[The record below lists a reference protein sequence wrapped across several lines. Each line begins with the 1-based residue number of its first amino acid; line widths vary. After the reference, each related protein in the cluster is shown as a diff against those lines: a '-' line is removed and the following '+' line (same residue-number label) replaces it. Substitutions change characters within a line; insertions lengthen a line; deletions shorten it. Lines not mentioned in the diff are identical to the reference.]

1 MPLNLEILMKNLVRR
16 TSSFTREQ
24 GKKLIKEAY
33 IKDVKGKSIDGVY
46 HIYGRV
52 LNEDKNWDY
61 DTHLK
66 INMKNNEIIG
76 VNCSCETFKENS
88 KQVKNY
94 MCKHISATGDAFYS
108 LAKKK
113 IASKKPMIKVENR
126 LVKENEKNNEQQEKR
141 FLSLDISIKHMVK
154 EGIQFFNCEFRIGV
168 GNSNLILDLKDF
180 LYKNS
185 LKKPLK
191 FNDSFTYNPLKDDF
205 LKEDKRIL
213 QFIGANSDKINGR
226 YLRLRQNSLKDFL
239 KLIDEKKKI
248 NFNFNSINYEVKVRK
263 ENVPVALTLKE
274 GKEGF
279 ILSHHKKFPVILN
292 NTGDVMFFDRNLYL
306 PRKRQLE
313 YYIPIHKL
321 FLKNNTITYKKTLEN
336 LKNLLEELKNISKNI
351 VLDENVKIFKEKLMK
366 TTFYFYENKGEI
378 YCNVKI
384 DYCGYIID
392 LIRDEKDNSFLR
404 DLKSEKYIEFQ
415 LERFKFIK
423 REEDFCFIGDEEAMY
438 DFFSKGLKKIKEHGD
453 VILSKELQEFKVID
467 SSLISS
473 ELSELINFYKLKFDF
488 GDFNIQ
494 ELRESIDA
502 MKNGKRFY
510 KTKKTYLDLEEPGI
524 IHFLNLLED
533 LGLDNISNNEINID
547 KSKVLY
553 IQEKLKDRNLSF
565 IKGGKV
571 LQEIVNKLLNK
582 EFKRKLVPKALNA
595 ELRSYQKE
603 GFKWIN
609 EITDLGFGGVLADD
623 MGLGKTLQI
632 IAFLLSQKKSKSIVV
647 VPTSVIYNWMDEFE
661 KFAPSLR
668 IGLVH
673 GSKTRR
679 DKVLNDFKRSL
690 GIKLDY
696 MDTFEGL
703 DLDEEENINNSKEG
717 KNKSND
723 KNKTKKSSK
732 SYERYDILLTTYGTL
747 KNDEEAYDNL
757 SFDYCIIDEAQ
768 NIKNPSA
775 QATLSVKK
783 IKSRCNIALTGTPI
797 ENNLMEL
804 WSIFDFV
811 MPGYLFTKERFRE
824 RFILDEN
831 NLDELKSLITP
842 FILRRLKE
850 DVLSELP
857 EKLEKKYLVEMKG
870 KQKQIYNSYVKAI
883 KTKLNESKISG
894 KIGNE
899 KINLFA
905 YLTKLREICLDPS
918 IVIPEYNGGSGKLI
932 VVKEIVKDASESG
945 KKILLFSQFTS
956 VLKKIEDD
964 FKREGISH
972 LYLDG
977 GTSAKERVERV
988 KKFNED
994 ESIKVFLISLKAG
1007 GVGLNLTSASVVIHF
1022 DPWWNPAVE
1031 DQATDRAHRFGQENR
1046 VEVIKLVAK
1055 DTIEEKIV
1063 LMQEDKR
1070 ELIQSLMDG
1079 KTMDGKGLKRL
1090 TEEEIAK
1097 LFE

>member
-1 MPLNLEILMKNLVRR
+1 MNLDIFMKNLVRR

-24 GKKLIKEAY
+24 GKKLIREAY
-33 IKDVKGKSIDGVY
+33 VKDVKGKSIDGIY
-46 HIYGRV
+46 HIYGSV
-52 LNEDKNWDY
+52 LNDDKNWDY
-61 DTHLK
+61 NTHIK
-66 INMKNNEIIG
+66 INMQNSDIIG
-76 VNCSCETFKENS
+76 TNCSCETFKENS
-88 KQVKNY
+88 KHIKNY
-94 MCKHISATGDAFYS
+94 VCKHISATNDVFYS

-113 IASKKPMIKVENR
+113 MQKNKLKSNNKPK
-126 LVKENEKNNEQQEKR
+126 LVKEKNEEHKGKEKR
-141 FLSLDISIKHMVK
+141 FLSLDINIKHMVK
-154 EGIQFFNCEFRIGV
+154 EGVTLFNCEFRIGA
-168 GNSNLILDLKDF
+168 GNLNLILDLKDF

-191 FNDSFTYNPLKDDF
+191 FNDGFTYNPLKDEF
-205 LKEDKRIL
+205 LDEDKGVF
-213 QFIGANSDKINGR
+213 QFVASHKDMISGR
-226 YLRLRQNSLKDFL
+226 YLRLKQNNLKDFL

-248 NFNFNSINYEVKVRK
+248 NFNFNSINYEVKVKK

-279 ILSHHKKFPVILN
+279 VLSHHKKFPVLLN
-292 NTGDVMFFDRNLYL
+292 NLGDVMFFDRNLYL

-321 FLKNNTITYKKTLEN
+321 FLKNNTITYKKSLES
-336 LKNLLEELKNISKNI
+336 LRNLLEELKNISKNI
-351 VLDENVKIFKEKLMK
+351 VLDENVRAFKEKLMK
-366 TTFYFYENKGEI
+366 TTFNLYKTEGKI

-404 DLKSEKYIEFQ
+404 GLKSEKYIEFQ

-423 REEDFCFIGDEEAMY
+423 REEDFCFIGNEEGMY
-438 DFFSKGLKKIKEHGD
+438 ELFSKGIKRLRELGEVLLSEELK
-453 VILSKELQEFKVID
+453 EFKVLD

-473 ELSELINFYKLKFDF
+473 ELKELSNFYKLKFDF
-488 GDFNIQ
+488 GDFELR
-494 ELRESIDA
+494 ELRESIEA
-502 MKNGKRFY
+502 MKRGDCFY
-510 KTKKTYLDLEEPGI
+510 RTKKVYLDLEDPGI
-524 IHFLNLLED
+524 VNFLNLLED
-533 LGLDNISNNEINID
+533 LGLENIKDNEVYID

-565 IKGGKV
+565 IKGGNV
-571 LQEIVNKLLNK
+571 LQEIVGKLLNK
-582 EFKRKLVPKALNA
+582 EFKRKLVPKTLNA
-595 ELRSYQKE
+595 ELRPYQKE

-661 KFAPSLR
+661 KFAPSIR

-673 GSKTRR
+673 GSKSKR
-679 DKVLNDFKRSL
+679 DKVLRDFKRGL
-690 GIKLDY
+690 GIKI
-696 MDTFEGL
+696 
-703 DLDEEENINNSKEG
+703 EEENLKE
-717 KNKSND
+717 
-723 KNKTKKSSK
+723 K
-732 SYERYDILLTTYGTL
+732 SYEKYDVLLTTYGTL
-747 KNDEEAYDNL
+747 KNDEKAYENL

-768 NIKNPSA
+768 NIKNPVA
-775 QATLSVKK
+775 QATLSVKN

-811 MPGYLFTKERFRE
+811 MPGYLFTKDRFRE
-824 RFILDEN
+824 RFILDES
-831 NLDELKSLITP
+831 NLSELKSLITP

-870 KQKQIYNSYVKAI
+870 KQKQLYSFYVKAI
-883 KTKLNESKISG
+883 KNQLNENKSSEKSG
-894 KIGNE
+894 RD

-918 IVIPEYNGGSGKLI
+918 LVVPDYTGGSSKLT

-956 VLKKIEDD
+956 VLQKIEED
-964 FKREGISH
+964 FKKEDISY

-977 GTSAKERVERV
+977 GTSAKDRVERV

-994 ESIKVFLISLKAG
+994 SNIKVFLISLKAG
-1007 GVGLNLTSASVVIHF
+1007 GVGLNLTSASMVIHF

-1031 DQATDRAHRFGQENR
+1031 DQATDRAHRFGQENK

-1079 KTMDGKGLKRL
+1079 KTMDGKVLKRL
-1090 TEEEIAK
+1090 TEEEISK

>member
-1 MPLNLEILMKNLVRR
+1 MPLNLDIFMKNLVRR

-24 GKKLIKEAY
+24 GKKLIQEAY
-33 IKDVKGKSIDGVY
+33 VKDVKGKSIDGIY
-46 HIYGRV
+46 HIYGSV
-52 LNEDKNWDY
+52 LNDDKNWDY
-61 DTHLK
+61 NTHIK
-66 INMKNNEIIG
+66 INMKNSDIMG
-76 VNCSCETFKENS
+76 TNCSCETFKENS
-88 KQVKNY
+88 KHIKNY
-94 MCKHISATGDAFYS
+94 VCKHISATNDVFYS

-113 IASKKPMIKVENR
+113 MQKNKLKSNNKPK
-126 LVKENEKNNEQQEKR
+126 LVKEKNEEHKGEEKR
-141 FLSLDISIKHMVK
+141 FLSLDINIKHMVK
-154 EGIQFFNCEFRIGV
+154 EGITLFNCEFRIGS
-168 GNSNLILDLKDF
+168 GNLNLILDLKDF
-180 LYKNS
+180 LYKNI

-191 FNDSFTYNPLKDDF
+191 FNDGFTYNPLRDEF
-205 LKEDKRIL
+205 LEEDKRVL
-213 QFIGANSDKINGR
+213 QFVASHKDMISGR
-226 YLRLRQNSLKDFL
+226 YLRLKQNNLKDFL

-248 NFNFNSINYEVKVRK
+248 NFNFNSINYEVKIKK

-279 ILSHHKKFPVILN
+279 ILSHHKKFPVLLN
-292 NTGDVMFFDRNLYL
+292 NLGDVMFFDRNLYL

-321 FLKNNTITYKKTLEN
+321 FLKNNTITYKKSLEN
-336 LKNLLEELKNISKNI
+336 LRNLLEELKNISKNI
-351 VLDENVKIFKEKLMK
+351 VLDENVRAFKEKLMK
-366 TTFYFYENKGEI
+366 TTFNLYKTKGKI

-423 REEDFCFIGDEEAMY
+423 REEDFCFIGNEEEMY
-438 DFFSKGLKKIKEHGD
+438 ELLSKGIKRLREFGEVLLSEELK
-453 VILSKELQEFKVID
+453 EFKVLD

-473 ELSELINFYKLKFDF
+473 ELIELSNFYKLKFDF
-488 GDFNIQ
+488 GDFELR
-494 ELRESIDA
+494 ELRESIEA
-502 MKNGKRFY
+502 MKRGDRFY
-510 KTKKTYLDLEEPGI
+510 RTKKVYLDLEDPGI
-524 IHFLNLLED
+524 VNFLNLLED
-533 LGLDNISNNEINID
+533 LGLENIKDNEVYID
-547 KSKVLY
+547 KSKFLY

-565 IKGGKV
+565 IKGGNV
-571 LQEIVNKLLNK
+571 LQEIVGKLLNK
-582 EFKRKLVPKALNA
+582 EFKRKLVPRALNA
-595 ELRSYQKE
+595 ELRPYQKE

-661 KFAPSLR
+661 KFAPSIK

-673 GSKTRR
+673 GSKSKR
-679 DKVLNDFKRSL
+679 DKVLRDFKRGL
-690 GIKLDY
+690 GIKVE
-696 MDTFEGL
+696 EGNL
-703 DLDEEENINNSKEG
+703 KE
-717 KNKSND
+717 
-723 KNKTKKSSK
+723 K
-732 SYERYDILLTTYGTL
+732 SYEKYDVLLTTYGTL
-747 KNDEEAYDNL
+747 KNDEKAYENL

-768 NIKNPSA
+768 NIKNPAA
-775 QATLSVKK
+775 QATLSVKN

-804 WSIFDFV
+804 RSIFDFV

-824 RFILDEN
+824 RFILDES
-831 NLDELKSLITP
+831 NLSELKSLITP

-870 KQKQIYNSYVKAI
+870 KQKQLYSFYVKAI
-883 KTKLNESKISG
+883 KNQLNENKSSEKSG
-894 KIGNE
+894 RD

-918 IVIPEYNGGSGKLI
+918 LVVPDYTGGSSKLT

-956 VLKKIEDD
+956 VLQKIEED
-964 FKREGISH
+964 FKKEDISY

-977 GTSAKERVERV
+977 GTSAKDRVERV

-994 ESIKVFLISLKAG
+994 SNIKVFLISLKAG
-1007 GVGLNLTSASVVIHF
+1007 GVGLNLTSASMVIHF

-1031 DQATDRAHRFGQENR
+1031 DQATDRAHRFGQENK

-1090 TEEEIAK
+1090 TEEEISK

>member
-1 MPLNLEILMKNLVRR
+1 MNLDIFMKNLVRR

-24 GKKLIKEAY
+24 CKKLIKEAY
-33 IKDVKGKSIDGVY
+33 VKDVKGKSIDGIY
-46 HIYGRV
+46 HIYGSV
-52 LNEDKNWDY
+52 LNDDKNWDY
-61 DTHLK
+61 NTHIK
-66 INMKNNEIIG
+66 INMKNSDIMG
-76 VNCSCETFKENS
+76 TNCSCETFKENS
-88 KQVKNY
+88 KHIKNY
-94 MCKHISATGDAFYS
+94 VCKHISATNDVFYS

-113 IASKKPMIKVENR
+113 MQKNKLKSNNKPK
-126 LVKENEKNNEQQEKR
+126 LVKEKNEEHKGKEKR
-141 FLSLDISIKHMVK
+141 FLSLDINIKHMVK
-154 EGIQFFNCEFRIGV
+154 EGITLFNCEFRIGA
-168 GNSNLILDLKDF
+168 GNLNLILDLKDF

-191 FNDSFTYNPLKDDF
+191 FNDGFTYNPLKDEF
-205 LKEDKRIL
+205 LDEDKRVL
-213 QFIGANSDKINGR
+213 QFVASHKDMISGR
-226 YLRLRQNSLKDFL
+226 YLRLKQNNLKDFL

-248 NFNFNSINYEVKVRK
+248 NFNFNSINYEVKVKK

-279 ILSHHKKFPVILN
+279 VLSHHKKFPVLLN
-292 NTGDVMFFDRNLYL
+292 NLGDVMFFDRNLYL

-321 FLKNNTITYKKTLEN
+321 FLKNNTITYKKSLEN
-336 LKNLLEELKNISKNI
+336 LRSLLEELKNISKNI
-351 VLDENVKIFKEKLMK
+351 VLDENIRVFKEKLMK
-366 TTFYFYENKGEI
+366 TTFNLYKTEGKI

-404 DLKSEKYIEFQ
+404 DLKNEKYIEFQ

-423 REEDFCFIGDEEAMY
+423 RGEDFCFIGNEEEMY
-438 DFFSKGLKKIKEHGD
+438 EFFSKGIRRLRELGEVLLSEELK
-453 VILSKELQEFKVID
+453 EFKVLD

-473 ELSELINFYKLKFDF
+473 ELKELSNFYKLKFDF
-488 GDFNIQ
+488 GDFELR

-502 MKNGKRFY
+502 MKRGDRFY
-510 KTKKTYLDLEEPGI
+510 RTKKVYLDLEDPGI
-524 IHFLNLLED
+524 VNFLNLLED
-533 LGLDNISNNEINID
+533 LGLENINDNEVYID

-565 IKGGKV
+565 IKGGNV
-571 LQEIVNKLLNK
+571 LQEIVGKLLNK

-595 ELRSYQKE
+595 ELRPYQKE

-661 KFAPSLR
+661 KFAPSIR

-673 GSKTRR
+673 GSKSKR
-679 DKVLNDFKRSL
+679 DKVLRDFKRGI
-690 GIKLDY
+690 GIKI
-696 MDTFEGL
+696 
-703 DLDEEENINNSKEG
+703 EEDNLKE
-717 KNKSND
+717 
-723 KNKTKKSSK
+723 K
-732 SYERYDILLTTYGTL
+732 SYEKYDVLLTTYGTL
-747 KNDEEAYDNL
+747 KNDEKAYENL

-768 NIKNPSA
+768 NIKNPVA
-775 QATLSVKK
+775 QATLSVKN

-811 MPGYLFTKERFRE
+811 MPGYLFTKDRFRE
-824 RFILDEN
+824 RFILDES
-831 NLDELKSLITP
+831 NLSELKSLITP

-870 KQKQIYNSYVKAI
+870 KQKQLYSFYVKAI
-883 KTKLNESKISG
+883 KNQLNENKSYEKSG
-894 KIGNE
+894 RD

-918 IVIPEYNGGSGKLI
+918 LVVPDYTGGSSKLT

-956 VLKKIEDD
+956 VLQKIEED
-964 FKREGISH
+964 FKKEDISY

-977 GTSAKERVERV
+977 GTSAKDRVERV

-994 ESIKVFLISLKAG
+994 SNIKVFLISLKAG

-1031 DQATDRAHRFGQENR
+1031 DQATDRAHRFGQENK

-1090 TEEEIAK
+1090 TEEEISK

>member
-1 MPLNLEILMKNLVRR
+1 MPLNLDILMKNLVRR

-33 IKDVKGKSIDGVY
+33 VKDVRGKSIDGIY
-46 HIYGRV
+46 HIYGSV
-52 LNEDKNWDY
+52 LNDDKNWDY
-61 DTHLK
+61 NTHIK
-66 INMKNNEIIG
+66 INMKNSDIMG
-76 VNCSCETFKENS
+76 TNCSCETFKENS
-88 KQVKNY
+88 KHIKNY
-94 MCKHISATGDAFYS
+94 VCKHISATNDVFYS

-113 IASKKPMIKVENR
+113 MQKNKLKSNNKPK
-126 LVKENEKNNEQQEKR
+126 LVKEKNEEHKGKEKR
-141 FLSLDISIKHMVK
+141 FLSLDINIKHMVK
-154 EGIQFFNCEFRIGV
+154 EGITLFNCEFRIGT
-168 GNSNLILDLKDF
+168 GNLILDLKDF

-191 FNDSFTYNPLKDDF
+191 FNDGFTYNPLKDEF
-205 LKEDKRIL
+205 LDEDKRVL
-213 QFIGANSDKINGR
+213 QFVASHKDMVSGR
-226 YLRLRQNSLKDFL
+226 YLRLKQNNLKDFL

-248 NFNFNSINYEVKVRK
+248 NFNFNSINYEVKVKK

-279 ILSHHKKFPVILN
+279 VLSHHKKFPVLLN
-292 NTGDVMFFDRNLYL
+292 NLGDVMFFDRNLYL

-321 FLKNNTITYKKTLEN
+321 FLKNNTITYKKSLEN
-336 LKNLLEELKNISKNI
+336 LRSLLEELKNISKNI
-351 VLDENVKIFKEKLMK
+351 FLDENVRVFKEKLMK
-366 TTFYFYENKGEI
+366 TTFNLYKTEGKI

-423 REEDFCFIGDEEAMY
+423 REEDFCFIGNKEEMY
-438 DFFSKGLKKIKEHGD
+438 ELFSKGIKRLRELGEVLLSEELK
-453 VILSKELQEFKVID
+453 EFKVLD

-473 ELSELINFYKLKFDF
+473 ELKELSNFYKLKFDF
-488 GDFNIQ
+488 GDFELR
-494 ELRESIDA
+494 ELRESVEA
-502 MKNGKRFY
+502 MKRGDRFY
-510 KTKKTYLDLEEPGI
+510 RTKKVYLDLEDPGI
-524 IHFLNLLED
+524 VNFLNLLED
-533 LGLDNISNNEINID
+533 LGLENIKDNEVYID

-565 IKGGKV
+565 IKGGNV
-571 LQEIVNKLLNK
+571 LQEIVGKLLNK
-582 EFKRKLVPKALNA
+582 EFKRKLLPKALNA
-595 ELRSYQKE
+595 ELRPYQKE

-661 KFAPSLR
+661 KFAPSIR
-668 IGLVH
+668 VGLVH
-673 GSKTRR
+673 GSKSKR
-679 DKVLNDFKRSL
+679 DKVLRDFKRGL
-690 GIKLDY
+690 GIKI
-696 MDTFEGL
+696 
-703 DLDEEENINNSKEG
+703 EEENLKE
-717 KNKSND
+717 
-723 KNKTKKSSK
+723 K
-732 SYERYDILLTTYGTL
+732 SYEKYDVLLTTYGTL
-747 KNDEEAYDNL
+747 KNDEKAYENL

-775 QATLSVKK
+775 QATLSVKN

-824 RFILDEN
+824 RFILDES
-831 NLDELKSLITP
+831 NLSELKSLITP

-870 KQKQIYNSYVKAI
+870 KQKQLYSFYVKAI
-883 KTKLNESKISG
+883 KNQLNENKSSEKSG
-894 KIGNE
+894 RD

-918 IVIPEYNGGSGKLI
+918 LVVPDYTGESSKLT

-956 VLKKIEDD
+956 VLQKIEED
-964 FKREGISH
+964 FKKEDISY

-977 GTSAKERVERV
+977 GTSAKDRVERV

-994 ESIKVFLISLKAG
+994 SNIKVFLISLKAG

-1031 DQATDRAHRFGQENR
+1031 DQATDRAHRFGQENK

-1070 ELIQSLMDG
+1070 ELIKSLMDG
-1079 KTMDGKGLKRL
+1079 KTMDGKVLKRL
-1090 TEEEIAK
+1090 TEEEISK

>member
-1 MPLNLEILMKNLVRR
+1 MNLDIFMKNLVRR

-33 IKDVKGKSIDGVY
+33 VKDVKGKSIDGIY
-46 HIYGRV
+46 HIYGSV
-52 LNEDKNWDY
+52 LNDDKNWDY
-61 DTHLK
+61 NTHIK
-66 INMKNNEIIG
+66 INMQNSDIMG
-76 VNCSCETFKENS
+76 TNCSCETFKENS
-88 KQVKNY
+88 KHIKNY
-94 MCKHISATGDAFYS
+94 VCKHISATNDVFYS

-113 IASKKPMIKVENR
+113 MQNNKSKSNNKPK
-126 LVKENEKNNEQQEKR
+126 LVKDKNEEHKGKEKR
-141 FLSLDISIKHMVK
+141 FLSLDINIKHMVK
-154 EGIQFFNCEFRIGV
+154 EGITLFNCEFRIGA
-168 GNSNLILDLKDF
+168 GNLNLILDLKDF

-191 FNDSFTYNPLKDDF
+191 FNDGFTYNPLKDEF
-205 LKEDKRIL
+205 LDEDKRVL
-213 QFIGANSDKINGR
+213 QFVASHKDMISGR
-226 YLRLRQNSLKDFL
+226 YLRLKQNNLKDFL

-248 NFNFNSINYEVKVRK
+248 NFNFNSINYEVKVKK

-279 ILSHHKKFPVILN
+279 ILSHHKKFPIILN
-292 NTGDVMFFDRNLYL
+292 NSGDVMFFDRNLYL

-321 FLKNNTITYKKTLEN
+321 FLKNNTITYKKSLEN
-336 LKNLLEELKNISKNI
+336 LRSLLEELKNISKNI
-351 VLDENVKIFKEKLMK
+351 VLDENIRVFKEKLMK
-366 TTFYFYENKGEI
+366 TTFNLYKNKEKI

-423 REEDFCFIGDEEAMY
+423 REEDFCFIGNKEEMY
-438 DFFSKGLKKIKEHGD
+438 ELFSKGIKRLRELGEVLLSEELK
-453 VILSKELQEFKVID
+453 EFKVLD

-473 ELSELINFYKLKFDF
+473 ELKELSNFYKLKFDF
-488 GDFNIQ
+488 GDFELR
-494 ELRESIDA
+494 ELRESVEA
-502 MKNGKRFY
+502 MKRGDRFY
-510 KTKKTYLDLEEPGI
+510 RTKKVYLDLEDPGI
-524 IHFLNLLED
+524 VNFLNLLED
-533 LGLDNISNNEINID
+533 LGLENIKDNEVYID

-565 IKGGKV
+565 IKGGNV
-571 LQEIVNKLLNK
+571 LQEIVGKLLNK
-582 EFKRKLVPKALNA
+582 EFKRKLLPKALNA
-595 ELRSYQKE
+595 ELRPYQKE

-661 KFAPSLR
+661 KFAPSIR
-668 IGLVH
+668 VGLVH
-673 GSKTRR
+673 GSKSKR
-679 DKVLNDFKRSL
+679 DKVLRDFKRGL
-690 GIKLDY
+690 GIKI
-696 MDTFEGL
+696 
-703 DLDEEENINNSKEG
+703 EEENLKE
-717 KNKSND
+717 
-723 KNKTKKSSK
+723 K
-732 SYERYDILLTTYGTL
+732 SYEKYDVLLTTYGTL
-747 KNDEEAYDNL
+747 KNDEKAYENL

-775 QATLSVKK
+775 QATLSVKN

-824 RFILDEN
+824 RFILDES
-831 NLDELKSLITP
+831 NLSELKSLITP

-870 KQKQIYNSYVKAI
+870 KQKQLYSFYVKAI
-883 KTKLNESKISG
+883 KNQLNENKSSEKSG
-894 KIGNE
+894 RD

-918 IVIPEYNGGSGKLI
+918 LVVPDYTGESSKLT

-956 VLKKIEDD
+956 VLQKIEED
-964 FKREGISH
+964 FKKEDISY

-977 GTSAKERVERV
+977 GTSAKDRVERV

-994 ESIKVFLISLKAG
+994 SNIKVFLISLKAG
-1007 GVGLNLTSASVVIHF
+1007 GVGLNLTSASMVIHF

-1031 DQATDRAHRFGQENR
+1031 DQATDRAHRFGQENK

-1090 TEEEIAK
+1090 TEEEISK

>member
-1 MPLNLEILMKNLVRR
+1 MPLNLDIFMKNLVRR

-33 IKDVKGKSIDGVY
+33 VKDVKGKSIDGIY
-46 HIYGRV
+46 HIYGNV
-52 LNEDKNWDY
+52 LNDDKNWDY
-61 DTHLK
+61 NTHIK
-66 INMKNNEIIG
+66 INMKNSDIIG
-76 VNCSCETFKENS
+76 TNCSCETFKENS
-88 KQVKNY
+88 KHIKNY
-94 MCKHISATGDAFYS
+94 VCKHISATNDVFYS
-108 LAKKK
+108 LVRKKVQK
-113 IASKKPMIKVENR
+113 NKLKSNNKTQ
-126 LVKENEKNNEQQEKR
+126 LVKEKNEEHKGQEKR
-141 FLSLDISIKHMVK
+141 FLSLDINIKHMVK
-154 EGIQFFNCEFRIGV
+154 EGITLFNCEFRIGA
-168 GNSNLILDLKDF
+168 GSLNLILDLKDF

-191 FNDSFTYNPLKDDF
+191 FNDGFTYNPLRDEF
-205 LKEDKRIL
+205 LEEDKRVL
-213 QFIGANSDKINGR
+213 QFVASHKDRISGR
-226 YLRLRQNSLKDFL
+226 YLRLKQNNLKDFL

-248 NFNFNSINYEVKVRK
+248 KFNFNSINYEVKVKK

-279 ILSHHKKFPVILN
+279 ILSHHKKFPVLLN
-292 NTGDVMFFDRNLYL
+292 NLGDVMFFDRNLYL

-321 FLKNNTITYKKTLEN
+321 FLKNNTITYKKSLES
-336 LKNLLEELKNISKNI
+336 LRNLLEELKNISKNI
-351 VLDENVKIFKEKLMK
+351 VLDENVRAFKEKLMK
-366 TTFYFYENKGEI
+366 TTFNLYKTKGKI

-423 REEDFCFIGDEEAMY
+423 RGEDFCFIGNEEEMY
-438 DFFSKGLKKIKEHGD
+438 GLLSKGIKRLKEFGE
-453 VILSKELQEFKVID
+453 VLLSEELKEFKVLD

-473 ELSELINFYKLKFDF
+473 ELIELSNFYKLKFDF
-488 GDFNIQ
+488 GDFELR
-494 ELRESIDA
+494 ELRESIEA
-502 MKNGKRFY
+502 MKRGERFY
-510 KTKKTYLDLEEPGI
+510 RTKKVYLDLEDPGI
-524 IHFLNLLED
+524 VNFLNLLED
-533 LGLDNISNNEINID
+533 LGLENIKDNEVYID

-565 IKGGKV
+565 IKGGNV
-571 LQEIVNKLLNK
+571 LQEIVGKLLNK

-595 ELRSYQKE
+595 ELRPYQKE

-661 KFAPSLR
+661 KFAPSIR
-668 IGLVH
+668 VGLVH
-673 GSKTRR
+673 GSKSKR
-679 DKVLNDFKRSL
+679 DKVLRDFKRGL
-690 GIKLDY
+690 GIKV
-696 MDTFEGL
+696 
-703 DLDEEENINNSKEG
+703 EEENLKE
-717 KNKSND
+717 
-723 KNKTKKSSK
+723 K
-732 SYERYDILLTTYGTL
+732 SYEKYDVLLTTYGTL
-747 KNDEEAYDNL
+747 KNDEKAYENL

-768 NIKNPSA
+768 NIKNPAA
-775 QATLSVKK
+775 QATLSVKN

-824 RFILDEN
+824 RFILDES
-831 NLDELKSLITP
+831 NLSELKSLITP

-857 EKLEKKYLVEMKG
+857 EKLEKKYLVEMKE
-870 KQKQIYNSYVKAI
+870 KQKQLYSFYVKAI
-883 KTKLNESKISG
+883 KNELNENKRSEKSG
-894 KIGNE
+894 KN

-918 IVIPEYNGGSGKLI
+918 LVVSDYKGESSKLT

-956 VLKKIEDD
+956 VLKKIEED
-964 FKREGISH
+964 FKKEDISY

-977 GTSAKERVERV
+977 GTSARERVERV

-994 ESIKVFLISLKAG
+994 SNIKVFLISLKAG

-1031 DQATDRAHRFGQENR
+1031 DQATDRAHRFGQENK

-1090 TEEEIAK
+1090 TEEEISK

>member
-1 MPLNLEILMKNLVRR
+1 MPLNLDIFMKNLVRR

-24 GKKLIKEAY
+24 GKKLIQEAY
-33 IKDVKGKSIDGVY
+33 VKDVKGKSIDGIY
-46 HIYGRV
+46 HIYGSV
-52 LNEDKNWDY
+52 LNDDKNWDY
-61 DTHLK
+61 NTHIK
-66 INMKNNEIIG
+66 INMQNSDIMG
-76 VNCSCETFKENS
+76 TNCSCETFKENS
-88 KQVKNY
+88 KHIKNY
-94 MCKHISATGDAFYS
+94 VCKHISATNDVFYS

-113 IASKKPMIKVENR
+113 MQKNKLKSNNKPK
-126 LVKENEKNNEQQEKR
+126 LVKEKNEEHKGKEKR
-141 FLSLDISIKHMVK
+141 FLSLDINIKHMVK
-154 EGIQFFNCEFRIGV
+154 EGITLFNCEFRIGA
-168 GNSNLILDLKDF
+168 GNLNLILDLKDF

-191 FNDSFTYNPLKDDF
+191 FNDGFTYNPLKDEF
-205 LKEDKRIL
+205 LDEDKRVL
-213 QFIGANSDKINGR
+213 QFVASHKDMISGR
-226 YLRLRQNSLKDFL
+226 YLRLKQNNLKDFL

-248 NFNFNSINYEVKVRK
+248 NFNFNSINYEVKVKK

-279 ILSHHKKFPVILN
+279 VLSHHKKFPVLLN
-292 NTGDVMFFDRNLYL
+292 NLGDVMFFDRNLYL

-321 FLKNNTITYKKTLEN
+321 FLKNNTITYKKSLES
-336 LKNLLEELKNISKNI
+336 LRNLLEELKNISKNI
-351 VLDENVKIFKEKLMK
+351 VLDENVRVFKEKLMK
-366 TTFYFYENKGEI
+366 TTFNLYKTEGKI

-423 REEDFCFIGDEEAMY
+423 REEDFCFIGNEEEIY
-438 DFFSKGLKKIKEHGD
+438 ELFSKGIKRLRELGEVLLSEELK
-453 VILSKELQEFKVID
+453 EFKVLD

-473 ELSELINFYKLKFDF
+473 ELKELSNFYKLKFEF
-488 GDFNIQ
+488 GDFELR
-494 ELRESIDA
+494 ELRESIEA
-502 MKNGKRFY
+502 MKRGDRFY
-510 KTKKTYLDLEEPGI
+510 RTKKVYLDLEDPGI
-524 IHFLNLLED
+524 VNFLNLLED
-533 LGLDNISNNEINID
+533 LGLENIKDNEVYID

-565 IKGGKV
+565 IKGGNV
-571 LQEIVNKLLNK
+571 LQEIVGKLLNK

-595 ELRSYQKE
+595 ELRPYQKE

-661 KFAPSLR
+661 KFAPSIR
-668 IGLVH
+668 VGLVH
-673 GSKTRR
+673 GSKSKR
-679 DKVLNDFKRSL
+679 DKVLRDFKRGL
-690 GIKLDY
+690 GIKI
-696 MDTFEGL
+696 
-703 DLDEEENINNSKEG
+703 EEENLKE
-717 KNKSND
+717 
-723 KNKTKKSSK
+723 K
-732 SYERYDILLTTYGTL
+732 SYEKYDVLLTTYGTL
-747 KNDEEAYDNL
+747 KNDEKAYENL

-768 NIKNPSA
+768 NIKNPVA
-775 QATLSVKK
+775 QATLSVKN

-824 RFILDEN
+824 RFILDES
-831 NLDELKSLITP
+831 NLSELKSLITP

-870 KQKQIYNSYVKAI
+870 KQKQLYSFYVKAI
-883 KTKLNESKISG
+883 KNQLNENKSSEKSG
-894 KIGNE
+894 RD

-918 IVIPEYNGGSGKLI
+918 LVVPDYTGGSSKLT

-956 VLKKIEDD
+956 VLQKIEED
-964 FKREGISH
+964 FKKEDISY

-977 GTSAKERVERV
+977 GTSAKDRVERV

-994 ESIKVFLISLKAG
+994 SNIKVFLISLKAG

-1031 DQATDRAHRFGQENR
+1031 DQATDRAHRFGQENK

-1090 TEEEIAK
+1090 TEEEISK

>member
-1 MPLNLEILMKNLVRR
+1 MPLNLDILMKNLVRR

-33 IKDVKGKSIDGVY
+33 VKDVRGKSIDGIY
-46 HIYGRV
+46 HIYGSV
-52 LNEDKNWDY
+52 LNDDKNWDY
-61 DTHLK
+61 NTHIK
-66 INMKNNEIIG
+66 INMKNSDIVG
-76 VNCSCETFKENS
+76 TNCSCETFKENS
-88 KQVKNY
+88 KHIKNY
-94 MCKHISATGDAFYS
+94 VCKHISATNDVFYS

-113 IASKKPMIKVENR
+113 MQNNKLKSNNKTQ
-126 LVKENEKNNEQQEKR
+126 LVKEKNEEHKGQEKR
-141 FLSLDISIKHMVK
+141 FLSLDINIKHMVK
-154 EGIQFFNCEFRIGV
+154 EGITLFNCEFRIGT
-168 GNSNLILDLKDF
+168 GNLNLILDLKDF

-191 FNDSFTYNPLKDDF
+191 FNDGFTYNPLKDEF
-205 LKEDKRIL
+205 LEEDKRVL
-213 QFIGANSDKINGR
+213 QFVASHKDMISGR
-226 YLRLRQNSLKDFL
+226 YLRLKQNNLKDFL

-248 NFNFNSINYEVKVRK
+248 NFNFNSINYEVKVKK

-279 ILSHHKKFPVILN
+279 VLSHHKKFPVILN
-292 NTGDVMFFDRNLYL
+292 NSGDVMFFDRNLYL

-321 FLKNNTITYKKTLEN
+321 FLKNNTITYKKSLEN
-336 LKNLLEELKNISKNI
+336 LRSLLEELKNISKNI
-351 VLDENVKIFKEKLMK
+351 VLDENIRVFKEKLMK
-366 TTFYFYENKGEI
+366 TTFNLYKNKGKI

-423 REEDFCFIGDEEAMY
+423 REEDFCFIGNEEEMY
-438 DFFSKGLKKIKEHGD
+438 ELFSKGIKRLRELGEVLLSEELK
-453 VILSKELQEFKVID
+453 EFKVLD

-473 ELSELINFYKLKFDF
+473 ELKELSNFYKLKFDF
-488 GDFNIQ
+488 GDFELR
-494 ELRESIDA
+494 ELRESIEA
-502 MKNGKRFY
+502 MKKGDRFY
-510 KTKKTYLDLEEPGI
+510 RTKKVYLDLEDPGI
-524 IHFLNLLED
+524 VNFLNLLED
-533 LGLDNISNNEINID
+533 LGLENIKDNEVYID

-565 IKGGKV
+565 IKGGNV
-571 LQEIVNKLLNK
+571 LQEIVGKLLNK
-582 EFKRKLVPKALNA
+582 QFKRKLVPKALNA
-595 ELRSYQKE
+595 ELRPYQKE

-661 KFAPSLR
+661 KFAPSIR

-673 GSKTRR
+673 GSKSKR
-679 DKVLNDFKRSL
+679 DKVLRDFKRGL
-690 GIKLDY
+690 GIKI
-696 MDTFEGL
+696 
-703 DLDEEENINNSKEG
+703 EESNLKE
-717 KNKSND
+717 
-723 KNKTKKSSK
+723 K
-732 SYERYDILLTTYGTL
+732 SYEKYDVLLTTYGTL
-747 KNDEEAYDNL
+747 KNDEKSYENL

-768 NIKNPSA
+768 NIKNPVA
-775 QATLSVKK
+775 QATLSVKN

-824 RFILDEN
+824 RFILDES
-831 NLDELKSLITP
+831 NLSELKSLITP

-870 KQKQIYNSYVKAI
+870 KQKQLYSFYVKAI
-883 KTKLNESKISG
+883 KNQLNENKSSEKSG
-894 KIGNE
+894 RD

-918 IVIPEYNGGSGKLI
+918 LVVPDYTGGSSKLT

-956 VLKKIEDD
+956 VLQKIEED
-964 FKREGISH
+964 FKKEDISY

-977 GTSAKERVERV
+977 GTSAKDRVERV

-994 ESIKVFLISLKAG
+994 SNIKVFLISLKAG

-1031 DQATDRAHRFGQENR
+1031 DQATDRAHRFGQENK

-1090 TEEEIAK
+1090 TEEEISK

>member
-1 MPLNLEILMKNLVRR
+1 MPLNLDILMKNLVRR

-33 IKDVKGKSIDGVY
+33 VKDVKGKSIDGIY
-46 HIYGRV
+46 HIYGSV
-52 LNEDKNWDY
+52 LNDDKNWDY
-61 DTHLK
+61 NTHIK
-66 INMKNNEIIG
+66 INMKNSDIVG
-76 VNCSCETFKENS
+76 TNCSCETFKENS
-88 KQVKNY
+88 KHIKNY
-94 MCKHISATGDAFYS
+94 VCKHISATNDVFYS

-113 IASKKPMIKVENR
+113 MQNNKLKSNNKTQ
-126 LVKENEKNNEQQEKR
+126 LVKEKNEEHKGQEKR
-141 FLSLDISIKHMVK
+141 FLSLDINIKHMVK
-154 EGIQFFNCEFRIGV
+154 EGITLFNCEFRIGA
-168 GNSNLILDLKDF
+168 GNLNLILDLKDF

-191 FNDSFTYNPLKDDF
+191 FNDGFTYNPLKDEF
-205 LKEDKRIL
+205 LEEDKRVL
-213 QFIGANSDKINGR
+213 QFVASHKDMISGR
-226 YLRLRQNSLKDFL
+226 YLRLKQNNLKDFL

-248 NFNFNSINYEVKVRK
+248 NFNFNSINYEVKVKK

-279 ILSHHKKFPVILN
+279 VLSHHKKFPVILN
-292 NTGDVMFFDRNLYL
+292 NSGDVMFFDRNLYL

-321 FLKNNTITYKKTLEN
+321 FLKNNTITYKKSLEN
-336 LKNLLEELKNISKNI
+336 LRSLLEELKNISKNI
-351 VLDENVKIFKEKLMK
+351 VLDENIRVFKEKLMK
-366 TTFYFYENKGEI
+366 TTFNLYKNKGKI

-423 REEDFCFIGDEEAMY
+423 REEDFCFIGNEEEMY
-438 DFFSKGLKKIKEHGD
+438 ELFSKGIKRLRELGEVLLSEELK
-453 VILSKELQEFKVID
+453 EFKVLD

-473 ELSELINFYKLKFDF
+473 ELKELSNFYKLKFDF
-488 GDFNIQ
+488 GDFELR
-494 ELRESIDA
+494 ELRESIEA
-502 MKNGKRFY
+502 MKKGDRFY
-510 KTKKTYLDLEEPGI
+510 RTKKVYLDLEDPGI
-524 IHFLNLLED
+524 VNFLNLLED
-533 LGLDNISNNEINID
+533 LGLENIKDNEVYID

-565 IKGGKV
+565 IKGGNV
-571 LQEIVNKLLNK
+571 LQEIVGKLLNK
-582 EFKRKLVPKALNA
+582 QFKRKLVPKALNA
-595 ELRSYQKE
+595 ELRPYQKE

-661 KFAPSLR
+661 KFAPSIR

-673 GSKTRR
+673 GSKSKR
-679 DKVLNDFKRSL
+679 DKVLRDFKRGL
-690 GIKLDY
+690 GIKI
-696 MDTFEGL
+696 
-703 DLDEEENINNSKEG
+703 EESNLKE
-717 KNKSND
+717 
-723 KNKTKKSSK
+723 K
-732 SYERYDILLTTYGTL
+732 SYEKYDVLLTTYGTL
-747 KNDEEAYDNL
+747 KNDEKSYENL

-768 NIKNPSA
+768 NIKNPVA
-775 QATLSVKK
+775 QATLSVKN

-824 RFILDEN
+824 RFILDES
-831 NLDELKSLITP
+831 NLSELKSLITP

-870 KQKQIYNSYVKAI
+870 KQKQLYSFYVKAI
-883 KTKLNESKISG
+883 KNQLNENKSSEKSG
-894 KIGNE
+894 RD

-918 IVIPEYNGGSGKLI
+918 LVVPDYTGGSSKLT

-956 VLKKIEDD
+956 VLQKIEED
-964 FKREGISH
+964 FKKEDISY

-977 GTSAKERVERV
+977 GTSAKDRVERV

-994 ESIKVFLISLKAG
+994 SNIKVFLISLKAG

-1031 DQATDRAHRFGQENR
+1031 DQATDRAHRFGQENK

-1090 TEEEIAK
+1090 TEEEISK

>member
-1 MPLNLEILMKNLVRR
+1 MPLHLDIFMKNLVRR

-33 IKDVKGKSIDGVY
+33 VKDVKGKSIDGIY
-46 HIYGRV
+46 HIYGSV
-52 LNEDKNWDY
+52 LNDDKNWDY
-61 DTHLK
+61 NTHIK
-66 INMKNNEIIG
+66 INMQNSDIMG
-76 VNCSCETFKENS
+76 TNCSCETFKENS
-88 KQVKNY
+88 KHIKNY
-94 MCKHISATGDAFYS
+94 VCKHISATNDVFYS

-113 IASKKPMIKVENR
+113 MQKNKLKSNNKPK
-126 LVKENEKNNEQQEKR
+126 LVKEKNEEHKGQEKR
-141 FLSLDISIKHMVK
+141 FLSLDINIKHMVK
-154 EGIQFFNCEFRIGV
+154 EGSTLFNCEFRIGA
-168 GNSNLILDLKDF
+168 GNLNLILDLKDF

-191 FNDSFTYNPLKDDF
+191 FNDGFTYNPLKDEF
-205 LKEDKRIL
+205 LDEDKRVL
-213 QFIGANSDKINGR
+213 QFVASHKDMISGR
-226 YLRLRQNSLKDFL
+226 YLRLKQNNLKDFL

-248 NFNFNSINYEVKVRK
+248 NFNFNSINYEVKVKK

-279 ILSHHKKFPVILN
+279 ILNHHKKFPIILN
-292 NTGDVMFFDRNLYL
+292 NSGDVMFFDRNLYL

-321 FLKNNTITYKKTLEN
+321 FLKNNTITYKKSLEN
-336 LKNLLEELKNISKNI
+336 LRSLLEELKNIIKNI
-351 VLDENVKIFKEKLMK
+351 VLYENIRVFKEKLIK
-366 TTFYFYENKGEI
+366 TTFNLYKNKEKI

-423 REEDFCFIGDEEAMY
+423 REEDFCFIGSEEEIY
-438 DFFSKGLKKIKEHGD
+438 ELFSKGIKRLRELGEVLLSEELK
-453 VILSKELQEFKVID
+453 EFKVLD

-473 ELSELINFYKLKFDF
+473 ELKELSNFYKLKFDF
-488 GDFNIQ
+488 GDFELR
-494 ELRESIDA
+494 ELRESIEA
-502 MKNGKRFY
+502 MKRGDRFY
-510 KTKKTYLDLEEPGI
+510 RTKKVYLDLEDPGI
-524 IHFLNLLED
+524 VNFLNLLDD
-533 LGLDNISNNEINID
+533 LGLENIKDNEVYID

-553 IQEKLKDRNLSF
+553 IQEKLKDRTLSF
-565 IKGGKV
+565 IKGGNV
-571 LQEIVNKLLNK
+571 LQEIVGKLLNK

-595 ELRSYQKE
+595 ELRPYQKE

-661 KFAPSLR
+661 KFAPSIR

-673 GSKTRR
+673 GSKSKR
-679 DKVLNDFKRSL
+679 DKVLRDFKRGL
-690 GIKLDY
+690 GIKI
-696 MDTFEGL
+696 
-703 DLDEEENINNSKEG
+703 EEENLKE
-717 KNKSND
+717 
-723 KNKTKKSSK
+723 K
-732 SYERYDILLTTYGTL
+732 SYEKYDVLLTTYGTL
-747 KNDEEAYDNL
+747 KNDEKAYENL

-768 NIKNPSA
+768 NIKNSSA
-775 QATLSVKK
+775 QATLSVKN

-811 MPGYLFTKERFRE
+811 MPGYLFTKDRFRE
-824 RFILDEN
+824 RFILDES
-831 NLDELKSLITP
+831 NLSELKYLITP

-850 DVLSELP
+850 EVLSELP

-870 KQKQIYNSYVKAI
+870 KQKQLYSFYVKAI
-883 KTKLNESKISG
+883 KNQLNENKSSEKSG
-894 KIGNE
+894 RD

-918 IVIPEYNGGSGKLI
+918 IVVPDYKGGSSKLT
-932 VVKEIVKDASESG
+932 VVREIVKDASESG

-956 VLKKIEDD
+956 VLQKIEED
-964 FKREGISH
+964 FKKEDISY

-977 GTSAKERVERV
+977 GTSAKDRVERV

-994 ESIKVFLISLKAG
+994 SNIKVFLISLKAG

-1022 DPWWNPAVE
+1022 DPWWNPSVE
-1031 DQATDRAHRFGQENR
+1031 DQATDRVHRFGQENK

-1070 ELIQSLMDG
+1070 ELIQSLIDG

-1090 TEEEIAK
+1090 TEEEISK

>member
-1 MPLNLEILMKNLVRR
+1 MPLNLDILMKNLVRR

-33 IKDVKGKSIDGVY
+33 VKDVRGKSIDGIY
-46 HIYGRV
+46 HIYGSV
-52 LNEDKNWDY
+52 LNDDKNWDY
-61 DTHLK
+61 NTHIK
-66 INMKNNEIIG
+66 INMKNSDIVG
-76 VNCSCETFKENS
+76 TNCSCETFKENS
-88 KQVKNY
+88 KHIKNY
-94 MCKHISATGDAFYS
+94 VCKHISATNDVFYS

-113 IASKKPMIKVENR
+113 MQNNKLKSNNKTQ
-126 LVKENEKNNEQQEKR
+126 LVKEKNEEHKGQEKR
-141 FLSLDISIKHMVK
+141 FLSLDINIKHMVK
-154 EGIQFFNCEFRIGV
+154 EGITLFNCEFRIGA
-168 GNSNLILDLKDF
+168 GNLNLILDLKDF

-191 FNDSFTYNPLKDDF
+191 FNDGFTYNPLKDEF
-205 LKEDKRIL
+205 LEEDKRVL
-213 QFIGANSDKINGR
+213 QFVASHKDMISGR
-226 YLRLRQNSLKDFL
+226 YLRLKQNNLKDFL

-248 NFNFNSINYEVKVRK
+248 NFNFNSINYEVKVKK

-279 ILSHHKKFPVILN
+279 VLSHHKKFPVILN
-292 NTGDVMFFDRNLYL
+292 NLGDVMFFDRNLYL

-321 FLKNNTITYKKTLEN
+321 FLKNNTITYKKSLEN
-336 LKNLLEELKNISKNI
+336 LRSLLEELKNISKNI
-351 VLDENVKIFKEKLMK
+351 VLDENIRVFKEKLMK
-366 TTFYFYENKGEI
+366 TTFNLYKNKGKI

-423 REEDFCFIGDEEAMY
+423 REEDFCFIGNEEEMY
-438 DFFSKGLKKIKEHGD
+438 ELFSKGIKRLRELGEVLLSEELK
-453 VILSKELQEFKVID
+453 EFKVLD

-473 ELSELINFYKLKFDF
+473 ELKELSNFYKLKFDF
-488 GDFNIQ
+488 GDFELR
-494 ELRESIDA
+494 ELRESIEA
-502 MKNGKRFY
+502 MKKGDRFY
-510 KTKKTYLDLEEPGI
+510 RTKKVYLDLEDPGI
-524 IHFLNLLED
+524 VNFLNLLED
-533 LGLDNISNNEINID
+533 LGLENIKDNEVYID

-565 IKGGKV
+565 IKGGNV
-571 LQEIVNKLLNK
+571 LQEIVGKLLNK
-582 EFKRKLVPKALNA
+582 QFKRKLVPKALNA
-595 ELRSYQKE
+595 ELRPYQKE

-661 KFAPSLR
+661 KFAPSIR

-673 GSKTRR
+673 GSKSKR
-679 DKVLNDFKRSL
+679 DKVLRDFKRGL
-690 GIKLDY
+690 GIKI
-696 MDTFEGL
+696 
-703 DLDEEENINNSKEG
+703 EESNLKE
-717 KNKSND
+717 
-723 KNKTKKSSK
+723 K
-732 SYERYDILLTTYGTL
+732 SYEKYDVLLTTYGTL
-747 KNDEEAYDNL
+747 KNDEKSYENL

-768 NIKNPSA
+768 NIKNPVA
-775 QATLSVKK
+775 QATLSVKN

-811 MPGYLFTKERFRE
+811 MPGYLFTKDRFRE
-824 RFILDEN
+824 RFILDES
-831 NLDELKSLITP
+831 NLSELKSLITP

-870 KQKQIYNSYVKAI
+870 KQKQLYSFYVKAI
-883 KTKLNESKISG
+883 KNQLNENKSSEKSG
-894 KIGNE
+894 RD

-918 IVIPEYNGGSGKLI
+918 LVVPDYTGGSSKLT

-956 VLKKIEDD
+956 VLKKIEED
-964 FKREGISH
+964 FKKEDISY

-977 GTSAKERVERV
+977 GTSAKDRVERV

-994 ESIKVFLISLKAG
+994 SNIKVFLISLKAG

-1031 DQATDRAHRFGQENR
+1031 DQATDRAHRFGQENK

-1090 TEEEIAK
+1090 TEEEISK

>member
-1 MPLNLEILMKNLVRR
+1 MPLNLDILMKNLVRR

-33 IKDVKGKSIDGVY
+33 VKDVKGKSIDGIY
-46 HIYGRV
+46 HIYGSV
-52 LNEDKNWDY
+52 LNDDKNWDY
-61 DTHLK
+61 NTHIK
-66 INMKNNEIIG
+66 INMKNSDIVG
-76 VNCSCETFKENS
+76 TNCSCETFKENS
-88 KQVKNY
+88 KHIKNY
-94 MCKHISATGDAFYS
+94 VCKHISATNDVFYS

-113 IASKKPMIKVENR
+113 MQKNKLKSNNKPK
-126 LVKENEKNNEQQEKR
+126 LVKEKNKEHKGQEKR
-141 FLSLDISIKHMVK
+141 FLSLDINIKHMVK
-154 EGIQFFNCEFRIGV
+154 EGVTLFNCEFRIGA
-168 GNSNLILDLKDF
+168 GNLNLILDLKDF

-191 FNDSFTYNPLKDDF
+191 FNDGFTYNPLKDEF
-205 LKEDKRIL
+205 LDEDKRVL
-213 QFIGANSDKINGR
+213 QFVASHKDMISGR
-226 YLRLRQNSLKDFL
+226 YLRLKQNNLKDFL

-248 NFNFNSINYEVKVRK
+248 NFNFNSINYEVKVKK

-279 ILSHHKKFPVILN
+279 VLSHHKKFPVILN
-292 NTGDVMFFDRNLYL
+292 NSGDVMFFDRNLYL

-321 FLKNNTITYKKTLEN
+321 FLKNNTITYKKSLEI
-336 LKNLLEELKNISKNI
+336 LRNLLEELKNISKNI
-351 VLDENVKIFKEKLMK
+351 VLDENVRAFKEKLMK
-366 TTFYFYENKGEI
+366 TTFNLYKTKGKI

-423 REEDFCFIGDEEAMY
+423 REEDFCFIGNEEEMY
-438 DFFSKGLKKIKEHGD
+438 ELFSKGIKRLKEFGQ
-453 VILSKELQEFKVID
+453 VLLSEELNEFKVLD

-473 ELSELINFYKLKFDF
+473 ELIELSNFYKLKFDF
-488 GDFNIQ
+488 GDFELR
-494 ELRESIDA
+494 ELRESIEA
-502 MKNGKRFY
+502 MKKGERFY
-510 KTKKTYLDLEEPGI
+510 RTKKVYLDLEDPGI
-524 IHFLNLLED
+524 VNFLNLLED
-533 LGLDNISNNEINID
+533 LGLENIKDNEVYID

-565 IKGGKV
+565 IKGGNV
-571 LQEIVNKLLNK
+571 LQEIVGKLLNK

-595 ELRSYQKE
+595 ELRPYQKE

-661 KFAPSLR
+661 KFAPSIR
-668 IGLVH
+668 VGLVH
-673 GSKTRR
+673 GSKSKR
-679 DKVLNDFKRSL
+679 DKVLRDFKRGL
-690 GIKLDY
+690 GIKV
-696 MDTFEGL
+696 
-703 DLDEEENINNSKEG
+703 EEENLKE
-717 KNKSND
+717 KY
-723 KNKTKKSSK
+723 
-732 SYERYDILLTTYGTL
+732 YEKYDVLLTTYGTL
-747 KNDEEAYDNL
+747 KNDEKAYENL

-768 NIKNPSA
+768 NIKNPTA
-775 QATLSVKK
+775 QATLSVKN

-824 RFILDEN
+824 RFILDES
-831 NLDELKSLITP
+831 NLSELKSLITP

-857 EKLEKKYLVEMKG
+857 EKLEKKYLVEIKG
-870 KQKQIYNSYVKAI
+870 KQKQLYSFYVKAI
-883 KTKLNESKISG
+883 KNELNENKRSEKSG
-894 KIGNE
+894 KN

-918 IVIPEYNGGSGKLI
+918 IVVPDYKGESSKLT

-956 VLKKIEDD
+956 VLKKIEED
-964 FKREGISH
+964 FKKEDISY

-994 ESIKVFLISLKAG
+994 SNIKVFLISLKAG

-1031 DQATDRAHRFGQENR
+1031 DQATDRAHRFGQENK

-1090 TEEEIAK
+1090 TEEEISK

>member
-1 MPLNLEILMKNLVRR
+1 MPLNLDIFMKNLVRR

-24 GKKLIKEAY
+24 GKKLINEAY
-33 IKDVKGKSIDGVY
+33 VKDVRGKSIDGIY
-46 HIYGRV
+46 HIYGSV
-52 LNEDKNWDY
+52 LNDDKNWDY
-61 DTHLK
+61 NTHIK
-66 INMKNNEIIG
+66 INMKNSDIVG
-76 VNCSCETFKENS
+76 TNCSCETFKENS
-88 KQVKNY
+88 KHIKNY
-94 MCKHISATGDAFYS
+94 VCKHISATNDVFYS

-113 IASKKPMIKVENR
+113 MQNNKLKSNNKPK
-126 LVKENEKNNEQQEKR
+126 LVKEKNEEHKGQEKR
-141 FLSLDISIKHMVK
+141 FLSLDINIKHMVK
-154 EGIQFFNCEFRIGV
+154 EGITLFNCEFRIGA
-168 GNSNLILDLKDF
+168 GNLNLILDLKDF

-191 FNDSFTYNPLKDDF
+191 FNDGFTYNPLKDEF
-205 LKEDKRIL
+205 LEEDKRVL
-213 QFIGANSDKINGR
+213 QFVASHKDMISGR
-226 YLRLRQNSLKDFL
+226 YLRLKQNNLKDFL

-248 NFNFNSINYEVKVRK
+248 NFNFNSINYEVKVKK

-279 ILSHHKKFPVILN
+279 VLSHHKKFPVILN
-292 NTGDVMFFDRNLYL
+292 NSGDVMFFDRNLYL

-321 FLKNNTITYKKTLEN
+321 FLKNNTITYKKSLEN
-336 LKNLLEELKNISKNI
+336 LRSLLEELKNISKNI
-351 VLDENVKIFKEKLMK
+351 VLDENIRVFKEKLMK
-366 TTFYFYENKGEI
+366 TTFNLYKNKGKI

-423 REEDFCFIGDEEAMY
+423 REEDFCFIGNEEEMY
-438 DFFSKGLKKIKEHGD
+438 ELFSKGIKRLRELGEVLLSEELK
-453 VILSKELQEFKVID
+453 EFKVLD

-473 ELSELINFYKLKFDF
+473 ELKELSNFYKLKFDF
-488 GDFNIQ
+488 GDFELR

-502 MKNGKRFY
+502 MKRGDRFY
-510 KTKKTYLDLEEPGI
+510 RTKKVYLDLEDPGI
-524 IHFLNLLED
+524 VNFLNLLED
-533 LGLDNISNNEINID
+533 LGLENINDNEVYID

-565 IKGGKV
+565 IKGGNV
-571 LQEIVNKLLNK
+571 LQEIVGKLLNK

-595 ELRSYQKE
+595 ELRPYQKE

-661 KFAPSLR
+661 KFAPSIR

-673 GSKTRR
+673 GSKSKR
-679 DKVLNDFKRSL
+679 DKVLRDFKRGI
-690 GIKLDY
+690 GIKI
-696 MDTFEGL
+696 
-703 DLDEEENINNSKEG
+703 EEDNLKE
-717 KNKSND
+717 
-723 KNKTKKSSK
+723 K
-732 SYERYDILLTTYGTL
+732 SYEKYDVLLTTYGTL
-747 KNDEEAYDNL
+747 KNDEKAYENL

-768 NIKNPSA
+768 NIKNPAA
-775 QATLSVKK
+775 QATLSVKN

-811 MPGYLFTKERFRE
+811 MPGYLFTKDRFRE
-824 RFILDEN
+824 RFILDES
-831 NLDELKSLITP
+831 NLSELKSLITP

-870 KQKQIYNSYVKAI
+870 KQKQLYSFYVKAI
-883 KTKLNESKISG
+883 KNQLNENKSSEKSG
-894 KIGNE
+894 RD

-918 IVIPEYNGGSGKLI
+918 LVVPDYTGGSSKLT

-956 VLKKIEDD
+956 VLKKIEED
-964 FKREGISH
+964 FKKEDISY

-977 GTSAKERVERV
+977 GTSAKDRVERV
-988 KKFNED
+988 KRFNED
-994 ESIKVFLISLKAG
+994 SNIKVFLISLKAG

-1031 DQATDRAHRFGQENR
+1031 DQATDRAHRFGQENK

-1090 TEEEIAK
+1090 TEEEISK

>member
-1 MPLNLEILMKNLVRR
+1 MPLNLDIFMKNLVRR

-33 IKDVKGKSIDGVY
+33 VKDVKGKSIDGIY
-46 HIYGRV
+46 HIYGNV
-52 LNEDKNWDY
+52 LNDDKNWDY
-61 DTHLK
+61 NTHIK
-66 INMKNNEIIG
+66 INMKNSDIMG
-76 VNCSCETFKENS
+76 TNCSCETFKENS
-88 KQVKNY
+88 KHIKNY
-94 MCKHISATGDAFYS
+94 VCKHISATNDVFYS

-113 IASKKPMIKVENR
+113 MQKNKLKSNNKPK
-126 LVKENEKNNEQQEKR
+126 LVKEKNEEHKGKEKR
-141 FLSLDISIKHMVK
+141 FLSLDINIKHMVK
-154 EGIQFFNCEFRIGV
+154 EGITLFNCEFRIGA
-168 GNSNLILDLKDF
+168 GNLNLILDLKDF

-191 FNDSFTYNPLKDDF
+191 FNDGFTYNPLKDEF
-205 LKEDKRIL
+205 LDEDKGVL
-213 QFIGANSDKINGR
+213 QFVASHKDMISGR
-226 YLRLRQNSLKDFL
+226 YLRLKQNNLKDFL

-248 NFNFNSINYEVKVRK
+248 NFNFNSINYEVKVKK

-274 GKEGF
+274 GKEEF
-279 ILSHHKKFPVILN
+279 VLSHHKKFPVILN
-292 NTGDVMFFDRNLYL
+292 NSGDVMFFDRNLYL

-321 FLKNNTITYKKTLEN
+321 FLKNNTITYKKSLEN
-336 LKNLLEELKNISKNI
+336 LRSLLQELKNISKNI
-351 VLDENVKIFKEKLMK
+351 VLDENIRVFKEKLMK
-366 TTFYFYENKGEI
+366 TTFNLYKTKGKI

-423 REEDFCFIGDEEAMY
+423 REEDFCFIGNEEEMY
-438 DFFSKGLKKIKEHGD
+438 ELFSKGIKRLRELGEVLLSEELKA
-453 VILSKELQEFKVID
+453 FKVLD
-467 SSLISS
+467 SSFISS
-473 ELSELINFYKLKFDF
+473 ELKELSNFYKLKFDF
-488 GDFNIQ
+488 GDFELR
-494 ELRESIDA
+494 ELRESIEA
-502 MKNGKRFY
+502 MKKGDRFY
-510 KTKKTYLDLEEPGI
+510 RTKKVYLDLEDPGI
-524 IHFLNLLED
+524 VNFLNLLDD
-533 LGLDNISNNEINID
+533 LGLENIKDNEVYID
-547 KSKVLY
+547 KNKVLY

-565 IKGGKV
+565 IKGGNV
-571 LQEIVNKLLNK
+571 LQEIVGKLLNK

-595 ELRSYQKE
+595 ELRPYQKE

-609 EITDLGFGGVLADD
+609 EIIDLGFGGVLADD

-661 KFAPSLR
+661 KFAPSIK

-673 GSKTRR
+673 GSKSKR
-679 DKVLNDFKRSL
+679 DKALRDFKRGL
-690 GIKLDY
+690 GIKI
-696 MDTFEGL
+696 
-703 DLDEEENINNSKEG
+703 EEENLKE
-717 KNKSND
+717 
-723 KNKTKKSSK
+723 K
-732 SYERYDILLTTYGTL
+732 SYEKYDVLLTTYGTL
-747 KNDEEAYDNL
+747 KNDEKAYENL

-768 NIKNPSA
+768 NIKNPAA
-775 QATLSVKK
+775 QATLSVKN

-824 RFILDEN
+824 RFILDES
-831 NLDELKSLITP
+831 NLSELKSLITP

-870 KQKQIYNSYVKAI
+870 KQKQLYSFYVKAI
-883 KTKLNESKISG
+883 KNQLNENKSSEKSG
-894 KIGNE
+894 RD

-918 IVIPEYNGGSGKLI
+918 LVVPDYTGGSSKLT

-956 VLKKIEDD
+956 VLQKIEED
-964 FKREGISH
+964 FKKEDISY

-977 GTSAKERVERV
+977 GTSAKDRVERV

-994 ESIKVFLISLKAG
+994 SNIKVFLISLKAG

-1031 DQATDRAHRFGQENR
+1031 EQATDRAHRFGQENK

-1079 KTMDGKGLKRL
+1079 KTMDGKVLKRL
-1090 TEEEIAK
+1090 TEEEISK
-1097 LFE
+1097 LFK

>member
-1 MPLNLEILMKNLVRR
+1 MPLNLDIFMKNLVRR

-33 IKDVKGKSIDGVY
+33 VKDVKGKSIDGIY
-46 HIYGRV
+46 HIYGSV
-52 LNEDKNWDY
+52 LNDDKNWDY
-61 DTHLK
+61 NTHIK
-66 INMKNNEIIG
+66 INMQNSDIMG
-76 VNCSCETFKENS
+76 TNCSCETFKENS
-88 KQVKNY
+88 KHIKNY
-94 MCKHISATGDAFYS
+94 VCKHISATNDVFYS

-113 IASKKPMIKVENR
+113 MQKNKLKSNNKPK
-126 LVKENEKNNEQQEKR
+126 LVKEKNEEHKGQEKR
-141 FLSLDISIKHMVK
+141 FLSLDINIKHMVK
-154 EGIQFFNCEFRIGV
+154 EGITLFNCEFRIGA
-168 GNSNLILDLKDF
+168 GNLNLILDLKDF

-191 FNDSFTYNPLKDDF
+191 FNDGFTYNPLKDEF
-205 LKEDKRIL
+205 LDEDKRVL
-213 QFIGANSDKINGR
+213 QFVASHKDMISGR
-226 YLRLRQNSLKDFL
+226 YLRLKQNNLKDFL

-248 NFNFNSINYEVKVRK
+248 NFNFNSINYEVKVKK

-279 ILSHHKKFPVILN
+279 ILNHHKKFPIILN
-292 NTGDVMFFDRNLYL
+292 NSGDVMFFDRNLYL

-321 FLKNNTITYKKTLEN
+321 FLKNNTITYKKSLEN
-336 LKNLLEELKNISKNI
+336 LRSLLEELKNISKNI
-351 VLDENVKIFKEKLMK
+351 VLDENIRVFKEKLMK
-366 TTFYFYENKGEI
+366 TTFNLYKNKEKI

-423 REEDFCFIGDEEAMY
+423 REEDFCFIGSEEEIY
-438 DFFSKGLKKIKEHGD
+438 ELFSKGIKRLRELGEVLLSEELK
-453 VILSKELQEFKVID
+453 EFKVLD

-473 ELSELINFYKLKFDF
+473 ELKELSNFYKLKFDF
-488 GDFNIQ
+488 GDFELR
-494 ELRESIDA
+494 ELRESIEA
-502 MKNGKRFY
+502 MKRGDRFY
-510 KTKKTYLDLEEPGI
+510 RTKKVYLDLEDPGI
-524 IHFLNLLED
+524 VNFLNLLDD
-533 LGLDNISNNEINID
+533 LGLENIKDNEVYID

-553 IQEKLKDRNLSF
+553 IQEKLKDRTLSF
-565 IKGGKV
+565 IKGGNV
-571 LQEIVNKLLNK
+571 LQEIVGKLLNK

-595 ELRSYQKE
+595 ELRPYQKE

-661 KFAPSLR
+661 KFAPSIR

-673 GSKTRR
+673 GSKSKR
-679 DKVLNDFKRSL
+679 DKVLRDFKRGL
-690 GIKLDY
+690 GIKI
-696 MDTFEGL
+696 
-703 DLDEEENINNSKEG
+703 EEENLKE
-717 KNKSND
+717 
-723 KNKTKKSSK
+723 K
-732 SYERYDILLTTYGTL
+732 SYEKYDVLLTTYGTL
-747 KNDEEAYDNL
+747 KNDEKAYENL

-775 QATLSVKK
+775 QATLSVKN

-811 MPGYLFTKERFRE
+811 MPGYLFTKDRFRE
-824 RFILDEN
+824 RFILDES
-831 NLDELKSLITP
+831 NLSELKYLITP

-850 DVLSELP
+850 EVLSELP

-870 KQKQIYNSYVKAI
+870 KQKQLYSFYVKAI
-883 KTKLNESKISG
+883 KNQLNENKSSEKSG
-894 KIGNE
+894 RD

-918 IVIPEYNGGSGKLI
+918 IVVPDYKGGSSKLT
-932 VVKEIVKDASESG
+932 VVREIVKDASESG

-956 VLKKIEDD
+956 VLQKIEED
-964 FKREGISH
+964 FKKEDISY

-977 GTSAKERVERV
+977 GTSAKDRVERV

-994 ESIKVFLISLKAG
+994 SNIKVFLISLKAG

-1022 DPWWNPAVE
+1022 DPWWNPSVE
-1031 DQATDRAHRFGQENR
+1031 DQATDRVHRFGQENK

-1070 ELIQSLMDG
+1070 ELIQSLIDG

-1090 TEEEIAK
+1090 TEEEISK

>member
-1 MPLNLEILMKNLVRR
+1 MPLNLDIFMKNLVRR

-33 IKDVKGKSIDGVY
+33 VKDVKGKCIDGIY
-46 HIYGRV
+46 HIYGSV
-52 LNEDKNWDY
+52 LNDDKNWDY
-61 DTHLK
+61 NTHIK
-66 INMKNNEIIG
+66 INMQNSDIIG
-76 VNCSCETFKENS
+76 TNCSCETFKENS
-88 KQVKNY
+88 KHIKNY
-94 MCKHISATGDAFYS
+94 VCRHISATNDVFYS

-113 IASKKPMIKVENR
+113 MQKNKLKSNNKPK
-126 LVKENEKNNEQQEKR
+126 LVKEKNEEHKGKEKR
-141 FLSLDISIKHMVK
+141 FLSLDINIKRMVK
-154 EGIQFFNCEFRIGV
+154 EGITLFNCEFRIGT
-168 GNSNLILDLKDF
+168 GNLNLILDLKDF

-191 FNDSFTYNPLKDDF
+191 FNDGFTYNPLKDEF
-205 LKEDKRIL
+205 LDEDKRVL
-213 QFIGANSDKINGR
+213 QFVASHKDMISGR
-226 YLRLRQNSLKDFL
+226 YLRLKQNNLKDFL
-239 KLIDEKKKI
+239 KLVDEKKKI
-248 NFNFNSINYEVKVRK
+248 NFNFNSINYEVKVKK

-279 ILSHHKKFPVILN
+279 VLSHHKKFPVILN
-292 NTGDVMFFDRNLYL
+292 NSGDVMFFDRNLYL

-321 FLKNNTITYKKTLEN
+321 FLKNNTITYKKSLEN
-336 LKNLLEELKNISKNI
+336 LRSLLEELKNISKNI
-351 VLDENVKIFKEKLMK
+351 VLDENIRVFKEKLMK
-366 TTFYFYENKGEI
+366 TTFNLYKTKGRI

-423 REEDFCFIGDEEAMY
+423 REEDFCFIGSEEEMY
-438 DFFSKGLKKIKEHGD
+438 ELFSKGIKRLRELGEVLLSEELK
-453 VILSKELQEFKVID
+453 EFKVLD

-473 ELSELINFYKLKFDF
+473 ELKELSNFYKLKFDF
-488 GDFNIQ
+488 GDFELR

-502 MKNGKRFY
+502 MKRGERFY
-510 KTKKTYLDLEEPGI
+510 RTKKVYLDLEDLGI
-524 IHFLNLLED
+524 VNFLNLLED
-533 LGLDNISNNEINID
+533 LGLENINDNEVYID

-565 IKGGKV
+565 IKGGNV
-571 LQEIVNKLLNK
+571 LQEIVGKLLNK

-595 ELRSYQKE
+595 ELRPYQKE

-661 KFAPSLR
+661 KFAPSIR

-673 GSKTRR
+673 GSKSKR
-679 DKVLNDFKRSL
+679 DKVLREFKRGL
-690 GIKLDY
+690 GIKI
-696 MDTFEGL
+696 
-703 DLDEEENINNSKEG
+703 EEDNLKE
-717 KNKSND
+717 
-723 KNKTKKSSK
+723 K
-732 SYERYDILLTTYGTL
+732 SYEKYDVLLTTYGTL
-747 KNDEEAYDNL
+747 KNDEKAYENL

-768 NIKNPSA
+768 NIKNPAA
-775 QATLSVKK
+775 QATLSVKN

-811 MPGYLFTKERFRE
+811 MPGYLFTKDRFRE
-824 RFILDEN
+824 S
-831 NLDELKSLITP
+831 NLSELKYLITP

-870 KQKQIYNSYVKAI
+870 KQKQLYSFYVKAI
-883 KTKLNESKISG
+883 KNQLNENKSSEKSG
-894 KIGNE
+894 RD

-918 IVIPEYNGGSGKLI
+918 LVVPDYTGGSSKLT

-956 VLKKIEDD
+956 VLKKIEED
-964 FKREGISH
+964 FKKEDISY

-977 GTSAKERVERV
+977 GTSAKDRVERV

-994 ESIKVFLISLKAG
+994 SNIKVFLISLKAG

-1031 DQATDRAHRFGQENR
+1031 DQATDRAHRFGQENK

-1090 TEEEIAK
+1090 TEEEISK

>member
-1 MPLNLEILMKNLVRR
+1 MPLNLDIFMKNLVRR

-24 GKKLIKEAY
+24 GKKLIREAY
-33 IKDVKGKSIDGVY
+33 VKDIKGKSIDGIY
-46 HIYGRV
+46 HIYGSV
-52 LNEDKNWDY
+52 LNDDKNWDY
-61 DTHLK
+61 NTHIK
-66 INMKNNEIIG
+66 INKKNSDIMG
-76 VNCSCETFKENS
+76 TNCSCETFKENS
-88 KQVKNY
+88 KHIKNY
-94 MCKHISATGDAFYS
+94 VCKHISATNDVFYS

-113 IASKKPMIKVENR
+113 MQKNKLKSNNKPK
-126 LVKENEKNNEQQEKR
+126 LVKEKNEEHKGKEKR
-141 FLSLDISIKHMVK
+141 FLSLDINIKHMVK
-154 EGIQFFNCEFRIGV
+154 EGITLFNCEFRIGA
-168 GNSNLILDLKDF
+168 GNLNLILDLKDF

-191 FNDSFTYNPLKDDF
+191 FNDGFTYNPLKDEF
-205 LKEDKRIL
+205 LDEDKRVL
-213 QFIGANSDKINGR
+213 QFVASHKDMISGR
-226 YLRLRQNSLKDFL
+226 YLRLKQNNLKDFL

-248 NFNFNSINYEVKVRK
+248 NFNFNSINYEVKVKK

-279 ILSHHKKFPVILN
+279 VLSHHKKFPVLLN
-292 NTGDVMFFDRNLYL
+292 NLGDVMFFDRNLYL

-321 FLKNNTITYKKTLEN
+321 FLKNNTITYKKSLES
-336 LKNLLEELKNISKNI
+336 LRNLLEELKNISKNI
-351 VLDENVKIFKEKLMK
+351 VLDENIRVFKEKLMK
-366 TTFYFYENKGEI
+366 TTFNLYKTEGKI

-423 REEDFCFIGDEEAMY
+423 REEDFCFIGNEEEMY
-438 DFFSKGLKKIKEHGD
+438 ELLSKGIKRLREFGEVLLSEELK
-453 VILSKELQEFKVID
+453 EFKVLD

-473 ELSELINFYKLKFDF
+473 ELIELSNFYKLKFDF
-488 GDFNIQ
+488 GDFELR
-494 ELRESIDA
+494 ELRESIEA
-502 MKNGKRFY
+502 MKKGDRFY
-510 KTKKTYLDLEEPGI
+510 RTKKVYLDLEDPGI
-524 IHFLNLLED
+524 VNFLNLLED
-533 LGLDNISNNEINID
+533 LGLENIKDNEVYID

-565 IKGGKV
+565 IKGGNV
-571 LQEIVNKLLNK
+571 LQEIVGKLLNK

-595 ELRSYQKE
+595 ELRPYQKE

-661 KFAPSLR
+661 KFAPSIK

-673 GSKTRR
+673 GSKFKR
-679 DKVLNDFKRSL
+679 DKVLRDFKRGL
-690 GIKLDY
+690 GIKI
-696 MDTFEGL
+696 
-703 DLDEEENINNSKEG
+703 EEDNLKE
-717 KNKSND
+717 
-723 KNKTKKSSK
+723 K
-732 SYERYDILLTTYGTL
+732 SYEKYDVLLTTYGTL
-747 KNDEEAYDNL
+747 KNDEEAYENL

-768 NIKNPSA
+768 NIKNPVA
-775 QATLSVKK
+775 QATLSVKN

-824 RFILDEN
+824 RFILDES
-831 NLDELKSLITP
+831 NLIELKSLITP

-870 KQKQIYNSYVKAI
+870 KQKQLYSFYVKAI
-883 KTKLNESKISG
+883 KNQLNENKSSEKSG
-894 KIGNE
+894 RD

-918 IVIPEYNGGSGKLI
+918 LVVPDYTGGSSKLT

-964 FKREGISH
+964 FKKEDISY

-977 GTSAKERVERV
+977 GTSAKDRVERV

-994 ESIKVFLISLKAG
+994 SNIKVFLISLKAG

-1031 DQATDRAHRFGQENR
+1031 DQATDRAHRFGQENK

-1090 TEEEIAK
+1090 TEEEISK

>member
-1 MPLNLEILMKNLVRR
+1 MPLNLDIFMKNLVRR

-33 IKDVKGKSIDGVY
+33 VKDVKGKSIDGIY
-46 HIYGRV
+46 HIYGSV
-52 LNEDKNWDY
+52 LNDDKNWDY
-61 DTHLK
+61 NTHIK
-66 INMKNNEIIG
+66 INMQNSDIMG
-76 VNCSCETFKENS
+76 TNCSCETFKENS
-88 KQVKNY
+88 KHIKNY
-94 MCKHISATGDAFYS
+94 VCKHISATNDVFYS

-113 IASKKPMIKVENR
+113 MQKNKLKSNNKPK
-126 LVKENEKNNEQQEKR
+126 LVKEKNEEHKGQEKR
-141 FLSLDISIKHMVK
+141 FLSLDINIKHMLK
-154 EGIQFFNCEFRIGV
+154 EGITLFNCEFRIGT
-168 GNSNLILDLKDF
+168 GNLNLILDLKDF

-191 FNDSFTYNPLKDDF
+191 FNDGFTYNPLKDEF
-205 LKEDKRIL
+205 LDEDKRVL
-213 QFIGANSDKINGR
+213 QFVASHKDMISGR
-226 YLRLRQNSLKDFL
+226 YLRLKQNNLKDFL

-248 NFNFNSINYEVKVRK
+248 NFNFNSINYEVKVKK

-279 ILSHHKKFPVILN
+279 ILSHHKKFPIILN
-292 NTGDVMFFDRNLYL
+292 NSGDVMFFDRNLYL

-321 FLKNNTITYKKTLEN
+321 FLKNNTITYKKSLEN
-336 LKNLLEELKNISKNI
+336 LRSLLEELKNISKNI
-351 VLDENVKIFKEKLMK
+351 VLDENIRVFKEKLMK
-366 TTFYFYENKGEI
+366 TTFNLYKNKEKV

-423 REEDFCFIGDEEAMY
+423 REEDFCFIGSEEEIY
-438 DFFSKGLKKIKEHGD
+438 ELLSKGIKK
-453 VILSKELQEFKVID
+453 LKELGEVLLSEELKAFKVLD
-467 SSLISS
+467 SSFISS
-473 ELSELINFYKLKFDF
+473 ELIELSNFYKLKFDF
-488 GDFNIQ
+488 GNF
-494 ELRESIDA
+494 ELRELMESIEA
-502 MKNGKRFY
+502 MKRGDHFY
-510 KTKKTYLDLEEPGI
+510 RTNKVYLDLEDPGI
-524 IHFLNLLED
+524 VNFLNLLDD
-533 LGLDNISNNEINID
+533 LGLENIKDNEVYID

-565 IKGGKV
+565 IKGGNV
-571 LQEIVNKLLNK
+571 LQEIVGKLLNK

-595 ELRSYQKE
+595 ELRPYQKE

-661 KFAPSLR
+661 KFAPSIR
-668 IGLVH
+668 VGLVH
-673 GSKTRR
+673 GSKSKR
-679 DKVLNDFKRSL
+679 DKVLRDFKRGL
-690 GIKLDY
+690 GIKI
-696 MDTFEGL
+696 
-703 DLDEEENINNSKEG
+703 EEKNLKE
-717 KNKSND
+717 
-723 KNKTKKSSK
+723 K
-732 SYERYDILLTTYGTL
+732 SYEKYDVLLTTYGTL
-747 KNDEEAYDNL
+747 KNDEKAYENL

-775 QATLSVKK
+775 QATLSVKN

-824 RFILDEN
+824 RFILDES
-831 NLDELKSLITP
+831 NLSELKSLITP

-850 DVLSELP
+850 EVLSELP

-870 KQKQIYNSYVKAI
+870 KQKQLYSFYVNAI
-883 KTKLNESKISG
+883 KNQLNENKSSEKSG
-894 KIGNE
+894 RD

-918 IVIPEYNGGSGKLI
+918 LVVPDYKGGSSKLT

-956 VLKKIEDD
+956 VLQKIEED
-964 FKREGISH
+964 FKKEDISY

-977 GTSAKERVERV
+977 GTFAKDRVERV

-994 ESIKVFLISLKAG
+994 SNIKVFLISLKAG

-1031 DQATDRAHRFGQENR
+1031 DQATDRAHRFGQENK

-1090 TEEEIAK
+1090 TEEEISK

>member
-1 MPLNLEILMKNLVRR
+1 MPLNLDILMKNLVRR

-33 IKDVKGKSIDGVY
+33 VKDVKGKSIDGIY
-46 HIYGRV
+46 HIYGSV
-52 LNEDKNWDY
+52 LNDDKNWDY
-61 DTHLK
+61 NTHIK
-66 INMKNNEIIG
+66 INMKNSDIVG
-76 VNCSCETFKENS
+76 TNCSCETFKENS
-88 KQVKNY
+88 KHIKNY
-94 MCKHISATGDAFYS
+94 VCKHISATNDVFYS

-113 IASKKPMIKVENR
+113 MQNNKLKSNNKTQ
-126 LVKENEKNNEQQEKR
+126 LVKEKNEEHKGQEKR
-141 FLSLDISIKHMVK
+141 FLSLDINIKHMVK
-154 EGIQFFNCEFRIGV
+154 EGITLFNCEFRIGA
-168 GNSNLILDLKDF
+168 GNLNLILDLKDF

-191 FNDSFTYNPLKDDF
+191 FNDGFTYNPLKDEF
-205 LKEDKRIL
+205 LEEDKRVL
-213 QFIGANSDKINGR
+213 QFVASHKDMISGR
-226 YLRLRQNSLKDFL
+226 YLRLKQNNLKDFL

-248 NFNFNSINYEVKVRK
+248 NFNFNSINYEVKVKK

-279 ILSHHKKFPVILN
+279 VLSHHKKFPVILN
-292 NTGDVMFFDRNLYL
+292 NSGDVMFFDRNLYL

-321 FLKNNTITYKKTLEN
+321 FLKNNTITYKKSLEN
-336 LKNLLEELKNISKNI
+336 LRSLLEELKNISKNI
-351 VLDENVKIFKEKLMK
+351 VLDENIRVFKEKLMK
-366 TTFYFYENKGEI
+366 TTFNLYKNKGKI

-423 REEDFCFIGDEEAMY
+423 REEDFCFIGNEEEMY
-438 DFFSKGLKKIKEHGD
+438 ELFSKGIKRLRELGEVLLSEELK
-453 VILSKELQEFKVID
+453 EFKVLD

-473 ELSELINFYKLKFDF
+473 ELKELSNFYKLKFDF
-488 GDFNIQ
+488 GDFELR
-494 ELRESIDA
+494 ELRESIEA
-502 MKNGKRFY
+502 MKKGDRFY
-510 KTKKTYLDLEEPGI
+510 RTKKVYLDLEDPGI
-524 IHFLNLLED
+524 VNFLNLLED
-533 LGLDNISNNEINID
+533 LGLENIKDNEVYID

-565 IKGGKV
+565 IKGGNV
-571 LQEIVNKLLNK
+571 LQEIVGKLLNK

-595 ELRSYQKE
+595 ELRPYQKE

-661 KFAPSLR
+661 KFAPSIR

-673 GSKTRR
+673 GSKSKR
-679 DKVLNDFKRSL
+679 DKVLRDFKRGL
-690 GIKLDY
+690 GIKI
-696 MDTFEGL
+696 
-703 DLDEEENINNSKEG
+703 EESNLKE
-717 KNKSND
+717 
-723 KNKTKKSSK
+723 K
-732 SYERYDILLTTYGTL
+732 SYEKYDVLLTTYGTL
-747 KNDEEAYDNL
+747 KNDEKSYENL

-768 NIKNPSA
+768 NIKNPVA
-775 QATLSVKK
+775 QATLSVKN

-824 RFILDEN
+824 RFILDES
-831 NLDELKSLITP
+831 NLSELKSLITP

-870 KQKQIYNSYVKAI
+870 KQKQLYSFYIKAI
-883 KTKLNESKISG
+883 KNQLNENKSSEKSG
-894 KIGNE
+894 RD

-918 IVIPEYNGGSGKLI
+918 LVVPDYTGGSSKLT

-956 VLKKIEDD
+956 VLQKIEED
-964 FKREGISH
+964 FKKEDISY

-977 GTSAKERVERV
+977 GTSAKDRVERV

-994 ESIKVFLISLKAG
+994 SNIKVFLISLKAG

-1031 DQATDRAHRFGQENR
+1031 DQATDRAHRFGQENK

-1090 TEEEIAK
+1090 TEEEISK

>member
-1 MPLNLEILMKNLVRR
+1 MNLDIFMKNLVRR

-33 IKDVKGKSIDGVY
+33 VKDVKGKCIDGIY
-46 HIYGRV
+46 HIYGSV
-52 LNEDKNWDY
+52 LNDDKNWDY
-61 DTHLK
+61 NTHIK
-66 INMKNNEIIG
+66 INVKNSDIIG
-76 VNCSCETFKENS
+76 TNCSCETFKENS
-88 KQVKNY
+88 KHIKNY
-94 MCKHISATGDAFYS
+94 VCRHISATNDVFYS

-113 IASKKPMIKVENR
+113 MQKNKLKSNNKPK
-126 LVKENEKNNEQQEKR
+126 LVKEKNEEHKGKEKR
-141 FLSLDISIKHMVK
+141 FLSLDINIKRMVK
-154 EGIQFFNCEFRIGV
+154 EGITLFNCEFRIGT
-168 GNSNLILDLKDF
+168 GNLNLILDLKDF

-191 FNDSFTYNPLKDDF
+191 FNDGFTYNPLKDEF
-205 LKEDKRIL
+205 LDEDKRVL
-213 QFIGANSDKINGR
+213 QFVASHKDMISGR
-226 YLRLRQNSLKDFL
+226 YLRLKQNNLKDFL
-239 KLIDEKKKI
+239 KLVDEKKKI
-248 NFNFNSINYEVKVRK
+248 NFNFNSINYEVKVKK

-274 GKEGF
+274 GKEGVV
-279 ILSHHKKFPVILN
+279 LSHHKKFPVILN
-292 NTGDVMFFDRNLYL
+292 NSGDVMFFDRNLYL

-321 FLKNNTITYKKTLEN
+321 FLKNNTITYKKSLEN
-336 LKNLLEELKNISKNI
+336 LRSLLEELKNISKNI
-351 VLDENVKIFKEKLMK
+351 VLDENIRVFKEKLMK
-366 TTFYFYENKGEI
+366 TTFNLYKTKGRI

-423 REEDFCFIGDEEAMY
+423 REEDFCFIGSEEEMY
-438 DFFSKGLKKIKEHGD
+438 ELFSKGIKRLRELGEVLLSEELK
-453 VILSKELQEFKVID
+453 EFKVLD

-473 ELSELINFYKLKFDF
+473 ELKELSNFYKLKFDF
-488 GDFNIQ
+488 GDFELR
-494 ELRESIDA
+494 ELRESIEA
-502 MKNGKRFY
+502 MKRGDRFY
-510 KTKKTYLDLEEPGI
+510 RTKKVYLDLEDPGI
-524 IHFLNLLED
+524 VNFLNLLED
-533 LGLDNISNNEINID
+533 LGLENIKDNEVYID

-553 IQEKLKDRNLSF
+553 IQEKLKDRTLSF
-565 IKGGKV
+565 IKGGNV
-571 LQEIVNKLLNK
+571 LQEIVGKLLNK

-595 ELRSYQKE
+595 ELRPYQKE

-661 KFAPSLR
+661 KFAPSIR

-673 GSKTRR
+673 GSKSKR
-679 DKVLNDFKRSL
+679 DKVLRDFKRGL
-690 GIKLDY
+690 GIKI
-696 MDTFEGL
+696 G
-703 DLDEEENINNSKEG
+703 EENLKE
-717 KNKSND
+717 
-723 KNKTKKSSK
+723 K
-732 SYERYDILLTTYGTL
+732 SYEKYDVLLTTYGTL
-747 KNDEEAYDNL
+747 KNDEKAYENL

-768 NIKNPSA
+768 NIKNPAA
-775 QATLSVKK
+775 QATLSVKN

-811 MPGYLFTKERFRE
+811 MPGYLFTKDRFRE
-824 RFILDEN
+824 RFILDES
-831 NLDELKSLITP
+831 NLSELKSLITP

-870 KQKQIYNSYVKAI
+870 KQKQLYSFYVKAI
-883 KTKLNESKISG
+883 KNQLNENKSSEKSG
-894 KIGNE
+894 RD
-899 KINLFA
+899 KINLFS

-918 IVIPEYNGGSGKLI
+918 LVVPDYTGGSSKLT

-956 VLKKIEDD
+956 VLKKIEED
-964 FKREGISH
+964 FKKEDISY

-977 GTSAKERVERV
+977 GTSAKDRVERV

-994 ESIKVFLISLKAG
+994 SNIKVFLISLKAG

-1031 DQATDRAHRFGQENR
+1031 DQATDRAHRFGQENK

-1090 TEEEIAK
+1090 TEEEISK

>member
-1 MPLNLEILMKNLVRR
+1 MNLDIFMKNLVRR

-33 IKDVKGKSIDGVY
+33 VKDVKGKSIDGIY
-46 HIYGRV
+46 HIYGSV
-52 LNEDKNWDY
+52 LNDDKNWDY
-61 DTHLK
+61 NTHIK
-66 INMKNNEIIG
+66 INMQNSDIMG
-76 VNCSCETFKENS
+76 TNCSCETFKENS
-88 KQVKNY
+88 KHIKNY
-94 MCKHISATGDAFYS
+94 VCKHISATNDVFYS

-113 IASKKPMIKVENR
+113 MQKNKLKSNNKPK
-126 LVKENEKNNEQQEKR
+126 LVKDKNEEHKGKEKR
-141 FLSLDISIKHMVK
+141 FLSLDINIKHMVK
-154 EGIQFFNCEFRIGV
+154 EGITLFNCEFRIGT
-168 GNSNLILDLKDF
+168 GNLNLILDLKDF

-191 FNDSFTYNPLKDDF
+191 FNDGFTYNPLKDEF
-205 LKEDKRIL
+205 LDEDKRVL
-213 QFIGANSDKINGR
+213 QFVASHKDMISGR
-226 YLRLRQNSLKDFL
+226 YLRLKQNNLKDFL

-248 NFNFNSINYEVKVRK
+248 NFNFNSINYEVKVKK

-279 ILSHHKKFPVILN
+279 VLSHHKKFPVLLN
-292 NTGDVMFFDRNLYL
+292 NLGDVMFFDRNLYL

-321 FLKNNTITYKKTLEN
+321 FLKNNTITYKKSLEN
-336 LKNLLEELKNISKNI
+336 LRSLLEELKNISKNI
-351 VLDENVKIFKEKLMK
+351 VLDENIRVFKEKLMK
-366 TTFYFYENKGEI
+366 TTFNLYKNKEKV

-423 REEDFCFIGDEEAMY
+423 REEDFCFIGSEEEIY
-438 DFFSKGLKKIKEHGD
+438 ELLSKGIKK
-453 VILSKELQEFKVID
+453 LKELGEVLLSEELKAFKVLD
-467 SSLISS
+467 SSFISS
-473 ELSELINFYKLKFDF
+473 ELIELSNFYKLKFDF
-488 GDFNIQ
+488 GNF
-494 ELRESIDA
+494 ELRELMESIEA
-502 MKNGKRFY
+502 MKRGDHFY
-510 KTKKTYLDLEEPGI
+510 RTNKVYLDLEDPGI
-524 IHFLNLLED
+524 VNFLNLLDD
-533 LGLDNISNNEINID
+533 LGLENIKDNEVYID

-565 IKGGKV
+565 IKGGNV
-571 LQEIVNKLLNK
+571 LQEIVGKLLNK

-595 ELRSYQKE
+595 ELRPYQKE

-661 KFAPSLR
+661 KFAPSIR
-668 IGLVH
+668 VGLVH
-673 GSKTRR
+673 GSKSKR
-679 DKVLNDFKRSL
+679 DKVLRDFKRGL
-690 GIKLDY
+690 GIKI
-696 MDTFEGL
+696 
-703 DLDEEENINNSKEG
+703 EEKNLKE
-717 KNKSND
+717 
-723 KNKTKKSSK
+723 K
-732 SYERYDILLTTYGTL
+732 SYEKYDVLLTTYGTL
-747 KNDEEAYDNL
+747 KNDEKAYENL

-775 QATLSVKK
+775 QATLSVKN

-824 RFILDEN
+824 RFILDES
-831 NLDELKSLITP
+831 NLSELKSLITP

-850 DVLSELP
+850 EVLSELP

-870 KQKQIYNSYVKAI
+870 KQKQLYSFYVNAI
-883 KTKLNESKISG
+883 KNQLNENKSSEKSG
-894 KIGNE
+894 RD

-918 IVIPEYNGGSGKLI
+918 IVVPDYKGGSSKLT
-932 VVKEIVKDASESG
+932 VVREIVKDASESG

-956 VLKKIEDD
+956 VLQKIEED
-964 FKREGISH
+964 FKKEDISY

-977 GTSAKERVERV
+977 GTSAKDRVERV
-988 KKFNED
+988 KKFND
-994 ESIKVFLISLKAG
+994 DSNIKVFLISLKAG

-1031 DQATDRAHRFGQENR
+1031 DQATDRAHRFGQENK

-1090 TEEEIAK
+1090 TEEEISK

>member
-1 MPLNLEILMKNLVRR
+1 MKNSDIMG
-16 TSSFTREQ
+16 T
-24 GKKLIKEAY
+24 
-33 IKDVKGKSIDGVY
+33 
-46 HIYGRV
+46 
-52 LNEDKNWDY
+52 
-61 DTHLK
+61 
-66 INMKNNEIIG
+66 
-76 VNCSCETFKENS
+76 NCSCETFKENS
-88 KQVKNY
+88 KHIKNY
-94 MCKHISATGDAFYS
+94 VCKHISATNDVFYS

-113 IASKKPMIKVENR
+113 MQKNKLKSNNKPK
-126 LVKENEKNNEQQEKR
+126 LVKEKNEEHKGEEKR
-141 FLSLDISIKHMVK
+141 FLSLDINIKHMVK
-154 EGIQFFNCEFRIGV
+154 EGITLFNCEFRIGS
-168 GNSNLILDLKDF
+168 GNLNLILDLKDF
-180 LYKNS
+180 LYKNI

-191 FNDSFTYNPLKDDF
+191 FNDGFTYNPLRDEF
-205 LKEDKRIL
+205 LEEDKRVL
-213 QFIGANSDKINGR
+213 QFVASHKDMISGR
-226 YLRLRQNSLKDFL
+226 YLRLKQNNLKDFL

-248 NFNFNSINYEVKVRK
+248 NFNFNSINYEVKIKK

-279 ILSHHKKFPVILN
+279 ILSHHKKFPVLLN
-292 NTGDVMFFDRNLYL
+292 NLGDVMFFDRNLYL

-321 FLKNNTITYKKTLEN
+321 FLKNNTITYKKSLEN
-336 LKNLLEELKNISKNI
+336 LRNLLEELKNISKNI
-351 VLDENVKIFKEKLMK
+351 VLDENVRAFKEKLMK
-366 TTFYFYENKGEI
+366 TTFNLYKTKGKI

-423 REEDFCFIGDEEAMY
+423 REEDFCFIGNEEEMY
-438 DFFSKGLKKIKEHGD
+438 ELLSKGIKRLREFGEVLLSEELK
-453 VILSKELQEFKVID
+453 EFKVLD

-473 ELSELINFYKLKFDF
+473 ELIELSNFYKLKFDF
-488 GDFNIQ
+488 GDFELR
-494 ELRESIDA
+494 ELRESIEA
-502 MKNGKRFY
+502 MKRGDRFY
-510 KTKKTYLDLEEPGI
+510 RTKKVYLDLEDPGI
-524 IHFLNLLED
+524 VNFLNLLED
-533 LGLDNISNNEINID
+533 LGLENIKDNEVYID
-547 KSKVLY
+547 KSKFLY

-565 IKGGKV
+565 IKGGNV
-571 LQEIVNKLLNK
+571 LQEIVGKLLNK
-582 EFKRKLVPKALNA
+582 EFKRKLVPRALNA
-595 ELRSYQKE
+595 ELRPYQKE

-661 KFAPSLR
+661 KFAPSIK

-673 GSKTRR
+673 GSKSKR
-679 DKVLNDFKRSL
+679 DKVLRDFKRGL
-690 GIKLDY
+690 GIKV
-696 MDTFEGL
+696 
-703 DLDEEENINNSKEG
+703 EEDNLKE
-717 KNKSND
+717 
-723 KNKTKKSSK
+723 K
-732 SYERYDILLTTYGTL
+732 SYEKYDVLLTTYGTL
-747 KNDEEAYDNL
+747 KNDEKAYENL

-768 NIKNPSA
+768 NIKNPVA
-775 QATLSVKK
+775 QATLSVKN

-824 RFILDEN
+824 RFILDES
-831 NLDELKSLITP
+831 NLSELKSLITP

-870 KQKQIYNSYVKAI
+870 KQKQLYSSYVKAI
-883 KTKLNESKISG
+883 KNQLNENKSYEKSG
-894 KIGNE
+894 RD

-918 IVIPEYNGGSGKLI
+918 LVVPDYTGGSSKLT

-956 VLKKIEDD
+956 VLQKIEED
-964 FKREGISH
+964 FKKEDISY

-977 GTSAKERVERV
+977 GTSAKDRVERV

-994 ESIKVFLISLKAG
+994 SNIKVFLISLKAG

-1031 DQATDRAHRFGQENR
+1031 DQATDRAHRFGQENK

-1090 TEEEIAK
+1090 TEEEISK

>member
-1 MPLNLEILMKNLVRR
+1 MNLDILMKNLVRR

-33 IKDVKGKSIDGVY
+33 VKDVRGKSIDGIY
-46 HIYGRV
+46 HIYGSV
-52 LNEDKNWDY
+52 LNDDKNWDY
-61 DTHLK
+61 NTHIK
-66 INMKNNEIIG
+66 INMKNSDIVG
-76 VNCSCETFKENS
+76 TNCSCETFKENS
-88 KQVKNY
+88 KHIKNY
-94 MCKHISATGDAFYS
+94 VCKHISATNDVFYS

-113 IASKKPMIKVENR
+113 MQNNKLKSNNKTQ
-126 LVKENEKNNEQQEKR
+126 LVKEKNEEHKGQEKR
-141 FLSLDISIKHMVK
+141 FLSLDINIKHMVK
-154 EGIQFFNCEFRIGV
+154 EGITLFNCEFRIGA
-168 GNSNLILDLKDF
+168 GNLNLILDLKDF

-191 FNDSFTYNPLKDDF
+191 FNDGFTYNPLKDEF
-205 LKEDKRIL
+205 LEEDKRVL
-213 QFIGANSDKINGR
+213 QFVASHKDMISGR
-226 YLRLRQNSLKDFL
+226 YLRIKQNNLKDFL
-239 KLIDEKKKI
+239 KLVDEKKKI
-248 NFNFNSINYEVKVRK
+248 NFNFNSINYEVKVKK

-279 ILSHHKKFPVILN
+279 VLSHHKKFPVILN
-292 NTGDVMFFDRNLYL
+292 NLGDVMFFDRNLYL

-321 FLKNNTITYKKTLEN
+321 FLKNNTITYKKSLEN
-336 LKNLLEELKNISKNI
+336 LRSLLEELKNISKNI
-351 VLDENVKIFKEKLMK
+351 VLDENIRVFKEKLMK
-366 TTFYFYENKGEI
+366 TTFNLYKNKGKI

-404 DLKSEKYIEFQ
+404 DLKNEKYIEFQ

-423 REEDFCFIGDEEAMY
+423 REEDFCFIGNEEEMY
-438 DFFSKGLKKIKEHGD
+438 ELFSKGIKKLKEFGE
-453 VILSKELQEFKVID
+453 VLLSEELKEFKVLD

-473 ELSELINFYKLKFDF
+473 ELKELSNFYKLKFDF
-488 GDFNIQ
+488 GDFELR

-502 MKNGKRFY
+502 MKRGDRFY
-510 KTKKTYLDLEEPGI
+510 RTKKVYLDLEDPGI
-524 IHFLNLLED
+524 VNFLNLLED
-533 LGLDNISNNEINID
+533 LGLENIKDNEVYID

-565 IKGGKV
+565 IKGGNV
-571 LQEIVNKLLNK
+571 LQEIVGKLLNK
-582 EFKRKLVPKALNA
+582 EFKRKLVPRALNA
-595 ELRSYQKE
+595 ELRPYQKE

-661 KFAPSLR
+661 KFAPSIK

-673 GSKTRR
+673 GSKSKR
-679 DKVLNDFKRSL
+679 DKVLRDFKRGL
-690 GIKLDY
+690 GIKV
-696 MDTFEGL
+696 
-703 DLDEEENINNSKEG
+703 EEENLKE
-717 KNKSND
+717 
-723 KNKTKKSSK
+723 K
-732 SYERYDILLTTYGTL
+732 SYEKYDVLLTTYGTL
-747 KNDEEAYDNL
+747 KNDEKAYENL

-768 NIKNPSA
+768 NIKNPAA
-775 QATLSVKK
+775 QATLSVKN

-824 RFILDEN
+824 RFILDES
-831 NLDELKSLITP
+831 NLSELKSLITP

-870 KQKQIYNSYVKAI
+870 KQKQLYSFYVKAI
-883 KTKLNESKISG
+883 KNQLNENKSSEKSG
-894 KIGNE
+894 RD

-918 IVIPEYNGGSGKLI
+918 LVVPDYTGGSSKLT

-956 VLKKIEDD
+956 VLKKIEED
-964 FKREGISH
+964 FKKEDISY

-977 GTSAKERVERV
+977 GTSAKDRVERV

-994 ESIKVFLISLKAG
+994 SNIKVFLISLKAG

-1031 DQATDRAHRFGQENR
+1031 DQATDRAHRFGQENK

-1090 TEEEIAK
+1090 TEEEISK

>member
-1 MPLNLEILMKNLVRR
+1 MPLNLDIFMKNLVRR

-33 IKDVKGKSIDGVY
+33 VKDVKGKSIDGIY
-46 HIYGRV
+46 HIYGNV
-52 LNEDKNWDY
+52 LNDDKNWDY
-61 DTHLK
+61 NTHIK
-66 INMKNNEIIG
+66 INMKNSDIIG
-76 VNCSCETFKENS
+76 TNCSCETFKENS
-88 KQVKNY
+88 KHIKNY
-94 MCKHISATGDAFYS
+94 VCKHISATNDVFYS
-108 LAKKK
+108 LVRKKVQK
-113 IASKKPMIKVENR
+113 NKLKSNNR
-126 LVKENEKNNEQQEKR
+126 TQLVKEKNEEHEGKEKR
-141 FLSLDISIKHMVK
+141 FLSLDINIKHMVK
-154 EGIQFFNCEFRIGV
+154 EGITLFNCEFRIGA
-168 GNSNLILDLKDF
+168 GNLNLILDLKDF

-191 FNDSFTYNPLKDDF
+191 FNDGFTYNPLRDEF
-205 LKEDKRIL
+205 LEEDKRVL
-213 QFIGANSDKINGR
+213 QFVASHKDMISGR
-226 YLRLRQNSLKDFL
+226 YLRLKQNNLKDFL

-248 NFNFNSINYEVKVRK
+248 NFNFNSINYEVKVKK

-292 NTGDVMFFDRNLYL
+292 NLGDVMFFDRNLYL

-321 FLKNNTITYKKTLEN
+321 FLKNNTITYKKSLES
-336 LKNLLEELKNISKNI
+336 LRNLLEELKNISKNI
-351 VLDENVKIFKEKLMK
+351 VLDENVRAFKEKLMK
-366 TTFYFYENKGEI
+366 TTFNLYKTKGKI

-423 REEDFCFIGDEEAMY
+423 REEDFCFIGNEEEMY
-438 DFFSKGLKKIKEHGD
+438 ELLSKGIKRLKEFGE
-453 VILSKELQEFKVID
+453 VLLSEELKEFKVLD

-473 ELSELINFYKLKFDF
+473 ELIELSNFYKIKFDF
-488 GDFNIQ
+488 GDFELR
-494 ELRESIDA
+494 ELRESIEA
-502 MKNGKRFY
+502 MKRGERFY
-510 KTKKTYLDLEEPGI
+510 RTKKVYLDLEDPGI
-524 IHFLNLLED
+524 VNFLNLLED
-533 LGLDNISNNEINID
+533 LGLENIKDNEVYID

-565 IKGGKV
+565 IKGGNV
-571 LQEIVNKLLNK
+571 LQEIVGKLLNK

-595 ELRSYQKE
+595 ELRPYQKE

-661 KFAPSLR
+661 KFAPSIR
-668 IGLVH
+668 VGLVH
-673 GSKTRR
+673 GSKSKRE
-679 DKVLNDFKRSL
+679 KVLRDFKRGL
-690 GIKLDY
+690 GIKV
-696 MDTFEGL
+696 
-703 DLDEEENINNSKEG
+703 EEENLKE
-717 KNKSND
+717 
-723 KNKTKKSSK
+723 K
-732 SYERYDILLTTYGTL
+732 SYEKYDVLLTTYGTL
-747 KNDEEAYDNL
+747 KNDEKAYENL

-768 NIKNPSA
+768 NIKNPTA
-775 QATLSVKK
+775 QATLSVKN

-824 RFILDEN
+824 RFILDES
-831 NLDELKSLITP
+831 NLSELKSLITP

-870 KQKQIYNSYVKAI
+870 KQKQLYSFYVKAI
-883 KTKLNESKISG
+883 KNELNENKSSEKSG
-894 KIGNE
+894 KN

-918 IVIPEYNGGSGKLI
+918 LVVSDYKGESSKLT

-956 VLKKIEDD
+956 VLKKIEED
-964 FKREGISH
+964 FRKEDISY

-977 GTSAKERVERV
+977 GTSARERVERV

-994 ESIKVFLISLKAG
+994 SNIKVFLISLKAG

-1031 DQATDRAHRFGQENR
+1031 DQATDRAHRFGQENK

-1090 TEEEIAK
+1090 TEEEISK

>member
-1 MPLNLEILMKNLVRR
+1 MPLNLDIFMKNLVRR

-24 GKKLIKEAY
+24 GKKLIQEAY
-33 IKDVKGKSIDGVY
+33 VKDVKGKSIDGIY
-46 HIYGRV
+46 HIYGSV
-52 LNEDKNWDY
+52 LNDDKNWDY
-61 DTHLK
+61 NTHIK
-66 INMKNNEIIG
+66 INMQNSDIMG
-76 VNCSCETFKENS
+76 TNCSCETFKENS
-88 KQVKNY
+88 KHIKNY
-94 MCKHISATGDAFYS
+94 VCKHISATNDVFYS

-113 IASKKPMIKVENR
+113 MQKNKLKSNNKPK
-126 LVKENEKNNEQQEKR
+126 LVKEKNEEHKGKEKR
-141 FLSLDISIKHMVK
+141 FLSLDINIKHMVK
-154 EGIQFFNCEFRIGV
+154 EGITLFNCEFRIGA
-168 GNSNLILDLKDF
+168 GNLNLILDLKDF
-180 LYKNS
+180 VYKNS

-191 FNDSFTYNPLKDDF
+191 FNDGFTYNPLKDEF
-205 LKEDKRIL
+205 LDEDKRVL
-213 QFIGANSDKINGR
+213 QFVASHKDMISGR
-226 YLRLRQNSLKDFL
+226 YLRLKQNNLKDFL

-248 NFNFNSINYEVKVRK
+248 NFNFNSINYEVKVKK

-292 NTGDVMFFDRNLYL
+292 NSGDVMFFDRNLYL

-321 FLKNNTITYKKTLEN
+321 FLKNNTITYKKSLEN
-336 LKNLLEELKNISKNI
+336 LRSLLEELKNISKNI
-351 VLDENVKIFKEKLMK
+351 VLDENIRVFKEKLMK
-366 TTFYFYENKGEI
+366 TTFNLYKNKGKI

-423 REEDFCFIGDEEAMY
+423 REEDFCFIGNKEEMY
-438 DFFSKGLKKIKEHGD
+438 ELFSKGIKRLRELGEVLLSEELK
-453 VILSKELQEFKVID
+453 EFKVLD

-473 ELSELINFYKLKFDF
+473 ELKELSNFYKLKFDF
-488 GDFNIQ
+488 GDFELR
-494 ELRESIDA
+494 ELRESIEA
-502 MKNGKRFY
+502 MKKGDRFY
-510 KTKKTYLDLEEPGI
+510 RTKKVYLDLEDPGI
-524 IHFLNLLED
+524 VNFLNLLED
-533 LGLDNISNNEINID
+533 LGLENIKDNEVYID

-565 IKGGKV
+565 IKGGNV
-571 LQEIVNKLLNK
+571 LQEIVGKLLNK

-595 ELRSYQKE
+595 ELRPYQKE

-623 MGLGKTLQI
+623 MGLGKTIQI

-661 KFAPSLR
+661 KFAPSIR

-673 GSKTRR
+673 GSKSKR
-679 DKVLNDFKRSL
+679 DKVLRGFKRGL
-690 GIKLDY
+690 GIKI
-696 MDTFEGL
+696 
-703 DLDEEENINNSKEG
+703 EESNLKE
-717 KNKSND
+717 
-723 KNKTKKSSK
+723 K
-732 SYERYDILLTTYGTL
+732 SYEKYDVLLTTYGTL
-747 KNDEEAYDNL
+747 KNDEKSYENL

-768 NIKNPSA
+768 NIKNPVA
-775 QATLSVKK
+775 QATLSVKN

-824 RFILDEN
+824 RFILDES
-831 NLDELKSLITP
+831 NLSELKSLITP

-870 KQKQIYNSYVKAI
+870 KQKQLYSSYVKAI
-883 KTKLNESKISG
+883 KNQLNENKSSTKSG
-894 KIGNE
+894 RD

-918 IVIPEYNGGSGKLI
+918 IVVPDYKGESSKLT

-956 VLKKIEDD
+956 VLQKIEED
-964 FKREGISH
+964 FKKQNISY

-977 GTSAKERVERV
+977 GTSAKERIERV
-988 KKFNED
+988 KRFNED
-994 ESIKVFLISLKAG
+994 SNIKVFLISLKAG

-1031 DQATDRAHRFGQENR
+1031 DQATDRAHRFGQENK

-1090 TEEEIAK
+1090 TEEEISK

>member
-1 MPLNLEILMKNLVRR
+1 MPLNLDIFMKNLVRR

-24 GKKLIKEAY
+24 GKKLIQEAY
-33 IKDVKGKSIDGVY
+33 VKDVKGKSIDGIY
-46 HIYGRV
+46 HIYGSV
-52 LNEDKNWDY
+52 LNDDKNWDY
-61 DTHLK
+61 NTHIK
-66 INMKNNEIIG
+66 INMKNSDIMG
-76 VNCSCETFKENS
+76 TNCSCETFKENS
-88 KQVKNY
+88 KHIKNY
-94 MCKHISATGDAFYS
+94 VCKHISATNDVFYS

-113 IASKKPMIKVENR
+113 MQKNKLKSNNKPK
-126 LVKENEKNNEQQEKR
+126 LVKEKNEEHKGKEKR
-141 FLSLDISIKHMVK
+141 FLSLDINIKHMVK
-154 EGIQFFNCEFRIGV
+154 EGITLFNCEFRIGA
-168 GNSNLILDLKDF
+168 GNLNLILDLKDF

-191 FNDSFTYNPLKDDF
+191 FNDGFTYNPLKDEF
-205 LKEDKRIL
+205 LDEDKRVL
-213 QFIGANSDKINGR
+213 QFVASHKDMISGR
-226 YLRLRQNSLKDFL
+226 YLRLKQNNLKDFL

-248 NFNFNSINYEVKVRK
+248 NFNFNSINYEVKVKR

-274 GKEGF
+274 GKEEF
-279 ILSHHKKFPVILN
+279 VLSHHKKFPVLLN
-292 NTGDVMFFDRNLYL
+292 NLGDVMFFDRNLYL

-321 FLKNNTITYKKTLEN
+321 FLKNNTITYKKSLES
-336 LKNLLEELKNISKNI
+336 LRNLLEELKNISKNI
-351 VLDENVKIFKEKLMK
+351 VLDENVRAFKEKLMK
-366 TTFYFYENKGEI
+366 TTFNLYKTEGKI

-423 REEDFCFIGDEEAMY
+423 REEDFCFIGNEEEMY
-438 DFFSKGLKKIKEHGD
+438 ELFSKGIKRLRELGEVLLSEELK
-453 VILSKELQEFKVID
+453 EFKVLD

-473 ELSELINFYKLKFDF
+473 ELKELNNFYKLKFDF
-488 GDFNIQ
+488 GDFELR
-494 ELRESIDA
+494 ELRESIEA
-502 MKNGKRFY
+502 MKKGDRFY
-510 KTKKTYLDLEEPGI
+510 ITKKVYLDLEDHGI
-524 IHFLNLLED
+524 VNFLNLLED
-533 LGLDNISNNEINID
+533 LGLENIKDNEVYID

-565 IKGGKV
+565 IKGGNV
-571 LQEIVNKLLNK
+571 LQEIVGKLLNK

-595 ELRSYQKE
+595 ELRPYQKE

-661 KFAPSLR
+661 KFAPSIR
-668 IGLVH
+668 VGLVH
-673 GSKTRR
+673 GSKSKR
-679 DKVLNDFKRSL
+679 DKVLRDFKRGL
-690 GIKLDY
+690 GIKV
-696 MDTFEGL
+696 
-703 DLDEEENINNSKEG
+703 EEENLKE
-717 KNKSND
+717 
-723 KNKTKKSSK
+723 K
-732 SYERYDILLTTYGTL
+732 SYEKYDVLLTTYGTL
-747 KNDEEAYDNL
+747 KNDEKAYENL

-768 NIKNPSA
+768 NIKNPVA
-775 QATLSVKK
+775 QATLSVKN

-811 MPGYLFTKERFRE
+811 MPGYLFTKDRFRE
-824 RFILDEN
+824 RFILDES
-831 NLDELKSLITP
+831 NLSELKSLITP

-870 KQKQIYNSYVKAI
+870 KQKQLYSFYVKAI
-883 KTKLNESKISG
+883 KNQLNENKSSEKSG
-894 KIGNE
+894 RD

-918 IVIPEYNGGSGKLI
+918 LVVPDYTGGSSKLT

-956 VLKKIEDD
+956 VLQKIEED
-964 FKREGISH
+964 FKKEDISY

-977 GTSAKERVERV
+977 GTSAKDRVERV

-994 ESIKVFLISLKAG
+994 SNIKVFLISLKAG
-1007 GVGLNLTSASVVIHF
+1007 GVGLNLTSASMVIHF

-1031 DQATDRAHRFGQENR
+1031 DQATDRAHRFGQENK

-1090 TEEEIAK
+1090 TEEEISK

>member
-1 MPLNLEILMKNLVRR
+1 MPLNLDIFMKNLVRR

-33 IKDVKGKSIDGVY
+33 VKDVKGKCIDGIY
-46 HIYGRV
+46 HIYGSV
-52 LNEDKNWDY
+52 LNDDKNWDY
-61 DTHLK
+61 NTHIK
-66 INMKNNEIIG
+66 INMQNSDIIG
-76 VNCSCETFKENS
+76 TNCSCETFKENS
-88 KQVKNY
+88 KHIKNY
-94 MCKHISATGDAFYS
+94 VCRHISATNDVFYS

-113 IASKKPMIKVENR
+113 MQKNKLKSNNKPK
-126 LVKENEKNNEQQEKR
+126 LVKEKNEEHKGKEKR
-141 FLSLDISIKHMVK
+141 FLSLDINIKRMVK
-154 EGIQFFNCEFRIGV
+154 EGITLFNCEFRIGT
-168 GNSNLILDLKDF
+168 GNLNLILDLKDF

-191 FNDSFTYNPLKDDF
+191 FNDGFTYNPLKDEF
-205 LKEDKRIL
+205 LDEDKRVL
-213 QFIGANSDKINGR
+213 QFVASHKDMISGR
-226 YLRLRQNSLKDFL
+226 YLRLKQNNLKDFL
-239 KLIDEKKKI
+239 KLVDEKKKI
-248 NFNFNSINYEVKVRK
+248 NFNFNSINYEVKVKK

-279 ILSHHKKFPVILN
+279 VLSHHKKFPVILN
-292 NTGDVMFFDRNLYL
+292 NSGDVMFFDRNLYL

-321 FLKNNTITYKKTLEN
+321 FLKNNTITYKKSLEN
-336 LKNLLEELKNISKNI
+336 LRSLLEELKNISKNI
-351 VLDENVKIFKEKLMK
+351 VLDENIRVFKEKLMK
-366 TTFYFYENKGEI
+366 TTFNLYKTKGRI

-423 REEDFCFIGDEEAMY
+423 REEDFCFIGSEEEMY
-438 DFFSKGLKKIKEHGD
+438 ELFSKGIKRLRELGEVLLSEELK
-453 VILSKELQEFKVID
+453 EFKVLD

-473 ELSELINFYKLKFDF
+473 ELKELSNFYKLKFDF
-488 GDFNIQ
+488 GDFELR

-502 MKNGKRFY
+502 MKRGDRFY
-510 KTKKTYLDLEEPGI
+510 RTKKVYLDLEDPGI
-524 IHFLNLLED
+524 VNFLNLLED
-533 LGLDNISNNEINID
+533 LGLENINDNEVYID

-565 IKGGKV
+565 IKGGNV
-571 LQEIVNKLLNK
+571 LQEIVGKLLNK

-595 ELRSYQKE
+595 ELRPYQKE

-661 KFAPSLR
+661 KFAPSIR

-673 GSKTRR
+673 GSKSKR
-679 DKVLNDFKRSL
+679 DKVLREFKRGL
-690 GIKLDY
+690 GIKI
-696 MDTFEGL
+696 
-703 DLDEEENINNSKEG
+703 EEDNLKE
-717 KNKSND
+717 
-723 KNKTKKSSK
+723 K
-732 SYERYDILLTTYGTL
+732 SYEKYDVLLTTYGTL
-747 KNDEEAYDNL
+747 KNDEKAYENL

-768 NIKNPSA
+768 NIKNPAA
-775 QATLSVKK
+775 QSTLSVKN

-824 RFILDEN
+824 RFILDES
-831 NLDELKSLITP
+831 NLSELKYLITP

-870 KQKQIYNSYVKAI
+870 KQKQLYSFYVKAI
-883 KTKLNESKISG
+883 KNQLNENKSSEKSG
-894 KIGNE
+894 RD
-899 KINLFA
+899 KINLFS

-918 IVIPEYNGGSGKLI
+918 LVVPDYTGGSSKLT

-956 VLKKIEDD
+956 VLKKIEED
-964 FKREGISH
+964 FKKEDISY

-977 GTSAKERVERV
+977 GTSAKDRVERV

-994 ESIKVFLISLKAG
+994 SNIKVFLISLKAG

-1031 DQATDRAHRFGQENR
+1031 DQATDRAHRFGQENK

-1090 TEEEIAK
+1090 TEEEISK

>member
-1 MPLNLEILMKNLVRR
+1 MPLNLDIFMKNLVRR

-33 IKDVKGKSIDGVY
+33 VKDVKGKSIDGIY
-46 HIYGRV
+46 HIYGNV
-52 LNEDKNWDY
+52 LNDDKNWDY
-61 DTHLK
+61 NTHIK
-66 INMKNNEIIG
+66 INMKNSDIIG
-76 VNCSCETFKENS
+76 TNCSCETFKENS
-88 KQVKNY
+88 KHIKNY
-94 MCKHISATGDAFYS
+94 VCKHISATNDVFYS
-108 LAKKK
+108 LVRKKVQK
-113 IASKKPMIKVENR
+113 NKLKSSNKTQ
-126 LVKENEKNNEQQEKR
+126 LVKEKNEEHKGQEKR
-141 FLSLDISIKHMVK
+141 FLSLDINIKHMIK
-154 EGIQFFNCEFRIGV
+154 EGITLFNCEFRIGA
-168 GNSNLILDLKDF
+168 GNLNLILDLKDF

-191 FNDSFTYNPLKDDF
+191 FNDGFTYNPLRDEF
-205 LKEDKRIL
+205 LEEDKRVL
-213 QFIGANSDKINGR
+213 QFVASHKDMISGR
-226 YLRLRQNSLKDFL
+226 YLRLKQNNLKDFL

-248 NFNFNSINYEVKVRK
+248 KFNFNSINYEVKVKK
-263 ENVPVALTLKE
+263 ENVPVAFTLKE
-274 GKEGF
+274 GEEGF
-279 ILSHHKKFPVILN
+279 ILSHHKKFPVLLN
-292 NTGDVMFFDRNLYL
+292 NLGDVMFFDRNLYL

-321 FLKNNTITYKKTLEN
+321 FLKNNTITYKKSLEN
-336 LKNLLEELKNISKNI
+336 LRNLLEELKNISKNI
-351 VLDENVKIFKEKLMK
+351 VLDENVRTFKEKLMK
-366 TTFYFYENKGEI
+366 TTFNLYKTEGKI

-423 REEDFCFIGDEEAMY
+423 REEDFCFIGNEEEMY
-438 DFFSKGLKKIKEHGD
+438 ELLSKGIKRLKEFGE
-453 VILSKELQEFKVID
+453 VLLSEELKEFKVLD

-473 ELSELINFYKLKFDF
+473 ELIELSNFYKLKFDF
-488 GDFNIQ
+488 GDFELR
-494 ELRESIDA
+494 ELRESIEA
-502 MKNGKRFY
+502 MKKGERFY
-510 KTKKTYLDLEEPGI
+510 RTKKVYLDLEDPGI
-524 IHFLNLLED
+524 VNFLNLLED
-533 LGLDNISNNEINID
+533 LGLENIKDNEVYID

-565 IKGGKV
+565 IKGGNV
-571 LQEIVNKLLNK
+571 LQEIVGKLLNK

-595 ELRSYQKE
+595 ELRPYQKE

-661 KFAPSLR
+661 KFAPSIR

-673 GSKTRR
+673 GSKSKR
-679 DKVLNDFKRSL
+679 DRVLRGFKRGI
-690 GIKLDY
+690 GIKV
-696 MDTFEGL
+696 
-703 DLDEEENINNSKEG
+703 EEEDLKE
-717 KNKSND
+717 
-723 KNKTKKSSK
+723 K
-732 SYERYDILLTTYGTL
+732 SYEKYDVLLTTYGTL
-747 KNDEEAYDNL
+747 KNDEKAYENL

-768 NIKNPSA
+768 NIKNPAA
-775 QATLSVKK
+775 QATLSVKN

-824 RFILDEN
+824 RFILDES
-831 NLDELKSLITP
+831 NLSELKSLITP

-870 KQKQIYNSYVKAI
+870 KQKQLYSFYVKAI
-883 KTKLNESKISG
+883 KNELNENKISEKSG
-894 KIGNE
+894 KN

-918 IVIPEYNGGSGKLI
+918 IVVPDYKGESRKLT

-956 VLKKIEDD
+956 VLQKIEED
-964 FKREGISH
+964 FKKEDISY

-977 GTSAKERVERV
+977 ETSAKERVERV

-994 ESIKVFLISLKAG
+994 SNIKVFLISLKAG

-1031 DQATDRAHRFGQENR
+1031 DQATDRAHRFGQENK

-1090 TEEEIAK
+1090 TEEEISK

>member
-1 MPLNLEILMKNLVRR
+1 MNLDILMKNLVRR

-33 IKDVKGKSIDGVY
+33 VKDVRGKSIDGIY
-46 HIYGRV
+46 HIYGSV
-52 LNEDKNWDY
+52 LNDDKNWDY
-61 DTHLK
+61 NTHIK
-66 INMKNNEIIG
+66 INMKNSDIVG
-76 VNCSCETFKENS
+76 TNCSCETFKENS
-88 KQVKNY
+88 KHIKNY
-94 MCKHISATGDAFYS
+94 VCKHISATNDVFYS

-113 IASKKPMIKVENR
+113 MQNNKLKSNNKTQ
-126 LVKENEKNNEQQEKR
+126 LVKEKNEEHKGQEKR
-141 FLSLDISIKHMVK
+141 FLSLDINIKHMVK
-154 EGIQFFNCEFRIGV
+154 EGITLFNCEFRIGA
-168 GNSNLILDLKDF
+168 GNLNLILDLKDF

-191 FNDSFTYNPLKDDF
+191 FNDGFTYNPLKDEF
-205 LKEDKRIL
+205 LEEDKRVL
-213 QFIGANSDKINGR
+213 QFVASHKDMISGR
-226 YLRLRQNSLKDFL
+226 YLRLKQNNLKDFL

-248 NFNFNSINYEVKVRK
+248 NFNFNSINYEVKVKK

-279 ILSHHKKFPVILN
+279 VLSHHKKFPVILN
-292 NTGDVMFFDRNLYL
+292 NSGDVMFFDRNLYL

-321 FLKNNTITYKKTLEN
+321 FLKNNTITYKKSLEN
-336 LKNLLEELKNISKNI
+336 LRSLLEELKNISKNI
-351 VLDENVKIFKEKLMK
+351 VLDENIRVFKEKLMK
-366 TTFYFYENKGEI
+366 TTFNLYKNKGKI

-423 REEDFCFIGDEEAMY
+423 REEDFCFIGNEEEMY
-438 DFFSKGLKKIKEHGD
+438 ELFSKGIKRLRELGEVLLSEELK
-453 VILSKELQEFKVID
+453 EFKVLD

-473 ELSELINFYKLKFDF
+473 ELKEISNFYKLKFDF
-488 GDFNIQ
+488 GDFELR
-494 ELRESIDA
+494 ELRESIEA
-502 MKNGKRFY
+502 MKKGERFY
-510 KTKKTYLDLEEPGI
+510 RTKKVYLDLEDPGI
-524 IHFLNLLED
+524 VNFLNLLED
-533 LGLDNISNNEINID
+533 LGLENIKDNEVYID

-553 IQEKLKDRNLSF
+553 IQEKLKNRNLSF
-565 IKGGKV
+565 IKGGNV
-571 LQEIVNKLLNK
+571 LQEIVGKLLNK

-595 ELRSYQKE
+595 ELRPYQKE

-609 EITDLGFGGVLADD
+609 EIIDLGFGGVLADD

-661 KFAPSLR
+661 KFAPSIR

-673 GSKTRR
+673 GSKSKR
-679 DKVLNDFKRSL
+679 DKVLRDFKRGL
-690 GIKLDY
+690 GIKI
-696 MDTFEGL
+696 
-703 DLDEEENINNSKEG
+703 EESNLKE
-717 KNKSND
+717 
-723 KNKTKKSSK
+723 K
-732 SYERYDILLTTYGTL
+732 SYEKYDVLLTTYGTL
-747 KNDEEAYDNL
+747 KNDEKAYENL

-768 NIKNPSA
+768 NIKNPTA
-775 QATLSVKK
+775 QATLSVKN

-824 RFILDEN
+824 RFILDES
-831 NLDELKSLITP
+831 NLSELKSLITP

-850 DVLSELP
+850 DVLSEIP

-870 KQKQIYNSYVKAI
+870 KQKQLYSFYIKAI
-883 KTKLNESKISG
+883 KNQLNENKSSEKSG
-894 KIGNE
+894 RD

-918 IVIPEYNGGSGKLI
+918 LVVPDYTGGSSKLT

-956 VLKKIEDD
+956 VLQKIEED
-964 FKREGISH
+964 FKKEDISY

-977 GTSAKERVERV
+977 GTSAKDRVERV

-994 ESIKVFLISLKAG
+994 SNIKVFLISLKAG

-1031 DQATDRAHRFGQENR
+1031 DQATDRAHRFGQENK

-1090 TEEEIAK
+1090 TEEEISK

>member
-1 MPLNLEILMKNLVRR
+1 MPLNLDIFMKNLVRR

-33 IKDVKGKSIDGVY
+33 VKDVKGKSIDGIY
-46 HIYGRV
+46 HIYGSV
-52 LNEDKNWDY
+52 LNDDKNWDY
-61 DTHLK
+61 NTHIK
-66 INMKNNEIIG
+66 INMQNSDIMG
-76 VNCSCETFKENS
+76 TNCSCETFKENS
-88 KQVKNY
+88 KHIKNY
-94 MCKHISATGDAFYS
+94 VCKHISATNDVFYS

-113 IASKKPMIKVENR
+113 MQKNKLKSNNKPK
-126 LVKENEKNNEQQEKR
+126 LVKEKNEEHKGQEKR
-141 FLSLDISIKHMVK
+141 FLSLDINIKHMVK
-154 EGIQFFNCEFRIGV
+154 EGITLFNCEFRIGA
-168 GNSNLILDLKDF
+168 GNLNLILDLKDF

-191 FNDSFTYNPLKDDF
+191 FNDGFTYNPLKDEF
-205 LKEDKRIL
+205 LDEDKRVL
-213 QFIGANSDKINGR
+213 QFVASHKDMISGR
-226 YLRLRQNSLKDFL
+226 YLRLKQNNLKDFL

-248 NFNFNSINYEVKVRK
+248 NFNFNSINYEVKVKK

-279 ILSHHKKFPVILN
+279 ILNHHKKFPIILN
-292 NTGDVMFFDRNLYL
+292 NSGDVMFFDRNLYL

-321 FLKNNTITYKKTLEN
+321 FLKNNTITYKKSLEN
-336 LKNLLEELKNISKNI
+336 LRSLLEELKNISKNI
-351 VLDENVKIFKEKLMK
+351 VLDENIRVFKEKLMK
-366 TTFYFYENKGEI
+366 TTFNLYKNKEKI

-423 REEDFCFIGDEEAMY
+423 REEDFCFIGSEEEIY
-438 DFFSKGLKKIKEHGD
+438 ELLSKGIKK
-453 VILSKELQEFKVID
+453 LKELGEVLLSEELKAFKVLD
-467 SSLISS
+467 SSFISS
-473 ELSELINFYKLKFDF
+473 ELIELSNFYKLKFDF
-488 GDFNIQ
+488 GNF
-494 ELRESIDA
+494 ELRELMESIEA
-502 MKNGKRFY
+502 MKRGDHFY
-510 KTKKTYLDLEEPGI
+510 RTNKVYLDLEDPGI
-524 IHFLNLLED
+524 VNFLNLLDD
-533 LGLDNISNNEINID
+533 LGLENIKDNEVYID

-553 IQEKLKDRNLSF
+553 IQEKLKDRTLSF
-565 IKGGKV
+565 IKGGNV
-571 LQEIVNKLLNK
+571 LQEIVGKLLNK

-595 ELRSYQKE
+595 ELRPYQKE

-661 KFAPSLR
+661 KFAPSIR
-668 IGLVH
+668 VGLVH
-673 GSKTRR
+673 GSKSKR
-679 DKVLNDFKRSL
+679 DKVLRDFKRGL
-690 GIKLDY
+690 GIKI
-696 MDTFEGL
+696 
-703 DLDEEENINNSKEG
+703 EEENLKE
-717 KNKSND
+717 
-723 KNKTKKSSK
+723 K
-732 SYERYDILLTTYGTL
+732 SYEKYDVLLTTYGTL
-747 KNDEEAYDNL
+747 KNDEKAYENL

-775 QATLSVKK
+775 QATLSVKN

-824 RFILDEN
+824 RFILDES
-831 NLDELKSLITP
+831 NLSELKSLITP

-850 DVLSELP
+850 EVLSELP

-870 KQKQIYNSYVKAI
+870 KQKQLYSFYVKAI
-883 KTKLNESKISG
+883 KNQLNENKSSEKSG
-894 KIGNE
+894 RD

-918 IVIPEYNGGSGKLI
+918 LVVPDYKGGSSKLT
-932 VVKEIVKDASESG
+932 VVREIVKDASESG

-956 VLKKIEDD
+956 VLQKIEED
-964 FKREGISH
+964 FKKEDISY

-977 GTSAKERVERV
+977 GTSAKDRVERV

-994 ESIKVFLISLKAG
+994 SNIKVFLISLKAG

-1031 DQATDRAHRFGQENR
+1031 DQATDRAHRFGQENK

-1090 TEEEIAK
+1090 TEEEISK

>member
-1 MPLNLEILMKNLVRR
+1 MNLDIFMKNLVRR

-24 GKKLIKEAY
+24 CKKLIKEAY
-33 IKDVKGKSIDGVY
+33 VKDVKGKSIDGIY
-46 HIYGRV
+46 HIYGSV
-52 LNEDKNWDY
+52 LNDDKNWDY
-61 DTHLK
+61 NTHIK
-66 INMKNNEIIG
+66 INMKNSDIMG
-76 VNCSCETFKENS
+76 TNCSCETFKENS
-88 KQVKNY
+88 KHIKNY
-94 MCKHISATGDAFYS
+94 VCKHISATNDVFYS

-113 IASKKPMIKVENR
+113 MQKNKLKSNNKPK
-126 LVKENEKNNEQQEKR
+126 LVKEKNEEHKGKEKR
-141 FLSLDISIKHMVK
+141 FLSLDINIKHMVK
-154 EGIQFFNCEFRIGV
+154 EGITLFNCEFRIGA
-168 GNSNLILDLKDF
+168 GNLNLILDLKDF

-191 FNDSFTYNPLKDDF
+191 FNDGFTYNPLKDEF
-205 LKEDKRIL
+205 LDEDKRVL
-213 QFIGANSDKINGR
+213 QFVASHKDMISGR
-226 YLRLRQNSLKDFL
+226 YLRLKQNNLKDFL

-248 NFNFNSINYEVKVRK
+248 NFNFNSINYEVKVKK

-279 ILSHHKKFPVILN
+279 VLSHHKKFPVLLN
-292 NTGDVMFFDRNLYL
+292 NLGDVMFFDRNLYL

-321 FLKNNTITYKKTLEN
+321 FLKNNTITYKKSLES
-336 LKNLLEELKNISKNI
+336 LRNLLEELKNISKNI
-351 VLDENVKIFKEKLMK
+351 VLDENVRAFKEKLMK
-366 TTFYFYENKGEI
+366 TTFNLYKTEGKI

-423 REEDFCFIGDEEAMY
+423 REEDFCFIGNEEEMY
-438 DFFSKGLKKIKEHGD
+438 ELFSKGIKKLKEFGE
-453 VILSKELQEFKVID
+453 VLLSEELKEFKVLD

-473 ELSELINFYKLKFDF
+473 ELKELSNFYKLKFDF
-488 GDFNIQ
+488 GDFELR
-494 ELRESIDA
+494 ELRESVEA
-502 MKNGKRFY
+502 MKRGDRFY
-510 KTKKTYLDLEEPGI
+510 RTKKVYLDLEDPGI
-524 IHFLNLLED
+524 VNFLNLLED
-533 LGLDNISNNEINID
+533 LGLENIKDNEVYID

-565 IKGGKV
+565 IKGGNV
-571 LQEIVNKLLNK
+571 LQEIVGKLLNK
-582 EFKRKLVPKALNA
+582 EFKRKLLPKALNA
-595 ELRSYQKE
+595 ELRPYQKE

-661 KFAPSLR
+661 KFAPSIR
-668 IGLVH
+668 VGLVH
-673 GSKTRR
+673 GSKSKR
-679 DKVLNDFKRSL
+679 DKVLRDFKRGL
-690 GIKLDY
+690 GIKI
-696 MDTFEGL
+696 
-703 DLDEEENINNSKEG
+703 EEENLKE
-717 KNKSND
+717 
-723 KNKTKKSSK
+723 K
-732 SYERYDILLTTYGTL
+732 SYEKYDVLLTTYGTL
-747 KNDEEAYDNL
+747 KNDEKAYENL

-775 QATLSVKK
+775 QATLSVKN

-824 RFILDEN
+824 RFILDES
-831 NLDELKSLITP
+831 NLSELKSLITP

-870 KQKQIYNSYVKAI
+870 KQKQLYSFYVKAI
-883 KTKLNESKISG
+883 KNQLNENKSSEKSG
-894 KIGNE
+894 RD

-918 IVIPEYNGGSGKLI
+918 LVVPDYTGESSKLT

-956 VLKKIEDD
+956 VLQKIEED
-964 FKREGISH
+964 FKKEDISY

-977 GTSAKERVERV
+977 GTSAKDRVERV

-994 ESIKVFLISLKAG
+994 SNIKVFLISLKAG

-1031 DQATDRAHRFGQENR
+1031 DQATDRAHRFGQENK

-1090 TEEEIAK
+1090 TEEEISK

>member
-1 MPLNLEILMKNLVRR
+1 MNLDIFMKNLVRR

-24 GKKLIKEAY
+24 GKKLIQEAY
-33 IKDVKGKSIDGVY
+33 VKDVKGKSIDGIY
-46 HIYGRV
+46 HIYGSV
-52 LNEDKNWDY
+52 LNDDKNWDY
-61 DTHLK
+61 NTHIK
-66 INMKNNEIIG
+66 INMKNSDIRG
-76 VNCSCETFKENS
+76 TNCSCETFKENS
-88 KQVKNY
+88 KHIKNY
-94 MCKHISATGDAFYS
+94 VCKHISATNDVFYS

-113 IASKKPMIKVENR
+113 MQKNKLKSNNKPK
-126 LVKENEKNNEQQEKR
+126 LVKEKNEEHKGKEKR
-141 FLSLDISIKHMVK
+141 FLSLDINIKHMVK
-154 EGIQFFNCEFRIGV
+154 EGITLFNCEFRIGT
-168 GNSNLILDLKDF
+168 GNLILDLKDF

-191 FNDSFTYNPLKDDF
+191 FNDGFTYNPLKDEF
-205 LKEDKRIL
+205 LDEDKRVL
-213 QFIGANSDKINGR
+213 QFVASHKDMVSGR
-226 YLRLRQNSLKDFL
+226 YLRLKQNNLKDFL

-248 NFNFNSINYEVKVRK
+248 NFNFNSINYEVKVKK

-279 ILSHHKKFPVILN
+279 VLSHHKKFPVLLN
-292 NTGDVMFFDRNLYL
+292 NLGDVMFFDRNLYL

-321 FLKNNTITYKKTLEN
+321 FLKNNTITYKKSLEN
-336 LKNLLEELKNISKNI
+336 LRSLLEELKNISKNI
-351 VLDENVKIFKEKLMK
+351 FLDENVRVFKEKLMK
-366 TTFYFYENKGEI
+366 TTFNLYKTEGKI

-423 REEDFCFIGDEEAMY
+423 REEDFCFIGNKEEMY
-438 DFFSKGLKKIKEHGD
+438 ELFSKGIKRLRELGEVLLSEELK
-453 VILSKELQEFKVID
+453 EFKVLD

-473 ELSELINFYKLKFDF
+473 ELKELSNFYKLKFDF
-488 GDFNIQ
+488 GDFELR
-494 ELRESIDA
+494 ELRESVEA
-502 MKNGKRFY
+502 MKRGDRFY
-510 KTKKTYLDLEEPGI
+510 RTKKVYLDLEDPGI
-524 IHFLNLLED
+524 VNFLNLLED
-533 LGLDNISNNEINID
+533 LGLENIKDNEVYID

-565 IKGGKV
+565 IKGGNV
-571 LQEIVNKLLNK
+571 LQEIVGKLLNK
-582 EFKRKLVPKALNA
+582 EFKRKLLPKALNA
-595 ELRSYQKE
+595 ELRPYQKE

-661 KFAPSLR
+661 KFAPSIR
-668 IGLVH
+668 VGLVH
-673 GSKTRR
+673 GSKSKR
-679 DKVLNDFKRSL
+679 DKVLRDFKRGL
-690 GIKLDY
+690 GIKI
-696 MDTFEGL
+696 
-703 DLDEEENINNSKEG
+703 EEENLKE
-717 KNKSND
+717 
-723 KNKTKKSSK
+723 K
-732 SYERYDILLTTYGTL
+732 SYEKYDVLLTTYGTL
-747 KNDEEAYDNL
+747 KNDEKAYENL

-775 QATLSVKK
+775 QATLSVKN

-824 RFILDEN
+824 RFILDES
-831 NLDELKSLITP
+831 NLSELKSLITP

-870 KQKQIYNSYVKAI
+870 KQKQLYSFYVKAI
-883 KTKLNESKISG
+883 KNQLNENKSSEKSG
-894 KIGNE
+894 RD

-918 IVIPEYNGGSGKLI
+918 LVVPDYTGESSKLT

-956 VLKKIEDD
+956 VLQKIEED
-964 FKREGISH
+964 FKKEDISY

-977 GTSAKERVERV
+977 GTSAKDRVERV

-994 ESIKVFLISLKAG
+994 SNIKVFLISLKAG

-1031 DQATDRAHRFGQENR
+1031 DQATDRAHRFGQENK

-1090 TEEEIAK
+1090 TEEEISK

>member
-1 MPLNLEILMKNLVRR
+1 M
-16 TSSFTREQ
+16 
-24 GKKLIKEAY
+24 
-33 IKDVKGKSIDGVY
+33 
-46 HIYGRV
+46 
-52 LNEDKNWDY
+52 
-61 DTHLK
+61 
-66 INMKNNEIIG
+66 
-76 VNCSCETFKENS
+76 
-88 KQVKNY
+88 
-94 MCKHISATGDAFYS
+94 
-108 LAKKK
+108 
-113 IASKKPMIKVENR
+113 
-126 LVKENEKNNEQQEKR
+126 
-141 FLSLDISIKHMVK
+141 
-154 EGIQFFNCEFRIGV
+154 
-168 GNSNLILDLKDF
+168 
-180 LYKNS
+180 
-185 LKKPLK
+185 
-191 FNDSFTYNPLKDDF
+191 
-205 LKEDKRIL
+205 
-213 QFIGANSDKINGR
+213 
-226 YLRLRQNSLKDFL
+226 
-239 KLIDEKKKI
+239 
-248 NFNFNSINYEVKVRK
+248 
-263 ENVPVALTLKE
+263 
-274 GKEGF
+274 
-279 ILSHHKKFPVILN
+279 
-292 NTGDVMFFDRNLYL
+292 
-306 PRKRQLE
+306 
-313 YYIPIHKL
+313 
-321 FLKNNTITYKKTLEN
+321 KNNTITYKKSLEN
-336 LKNLLEELKNISKNI
+336 LRNLLEELKNISKNI
-351 VLDENVKIFKEKLMK
+351 VLDENVRAFKEKLMK
-366 TTFYFYENKGEI
+366 TTFNLYKTKGKI

-423 REEDFCFIGDEEAMY
+423 REEDFCFIGNEEEMY
-438 DFFSKGLKKIKEHGD
+438 ELLSKGIKKLKEFGE
-453 VILSKELQEFKVID
+453 VLLSEELKEFKVLD

-473 ELSELINFYKLKFDF
+473 ELIELSNFYKLKFDF
-488 GDFNIQ
+488 GDFELR
-494 ELRESIDA
+494 ELRESIEA
-502 MKNGKRFY
+502 MKKGERFY
-510 KTKKTYLDLEEPGI
+510 RTKKVYLDLEDTGI
-524 IHFLNLLED
+524 VNFLNLLED
-533 LGLDNISNNEINID
+533 LGLENIKDNEVYID

-565 IKGGKV
+565 IKGGNV
-571 LQEIVNKLLNK
+571 LQEIVGKLLNK

-595 ELRSYQKE
+595 ELRPYQKE

-661 KFAPSLR
+661 KFAPSIR
-668 IGLVH
+668 VGLVH
-673 GSKTRR
+673 GSKSKR
-679 DKVLNDFKRSL
+679 DKVLRGFKRGI
-690 GIKLDY
+690 GIKV
-696 MDTFEGL
+696 
-703 DLDEEENINNSKEG
+703 EEENLKE
-717 KNKSND
+717 
-723 KNKTKKSSK
+723 K
-732 SYERYDILLTTYGTL
+732 SYEKYDVLLTTYGTL
-747 KNDEEAYDNL
+747 KNDEKAYESL

-768 NIKNPSA
+768 NIKNPVA
-775 QATLSVKK
+775 QATLSVKN

-824 RFILDEN
+824 RFILDES
-831 NLDELKSLITP
+831 NLSELKSLITP

-870 KQKQIYNSYVKAI
+870 KQKQLYSFYVKAI
-883 KTKLNESKISG
+883 KNQLNANKVSEKSG
-894 KIGNE
+894 KN

-918 IVIPEYNGGSGKLI
+918 IVIPDYKGESSKLT

-956 VLKKIEDD
+956 VLKKIEED
-964 FKREGISH
+964 FKKEDISY

-994 ESIKVFLISLKAG
+994 SNIKVFLISLKAG

-1031 DQATDRAHRFGQENR
+1031 DQATDRAHRFGQENK

-1055 DTIEEKIV
+1055 DTVEEKIV

-1090 TEEEIAK
+1090 TEEEISK

>member
-1 MPLNLEILMKNLVRR
+1 MPLNLDIFMKNLVRR

-24 GKKLIKEAY
+24 GKKLIQEAY
-33 IKDVKGKSIDGVY
+33 VKDVKGKSIDGIY
-46 HIYGRV
+46 HIYGSV
-52 LNEDKNWDY
+52 LNDDKNWDY
-61 DTHLK
+61 NTHIK
-66 INMKNNEIIG
+66 INMQNSDIMG
-76 VNCSCETFKENS
+76 TNCSCETFKENS
-88 KQVKNY
+88 KHIKNY
-94 MCKHISATGDAFYS
+94 VCKHISATNDVFYS

-113 IASKKPMIKVENR
+113 MQKNKLKSNNKPK
-126 LVKENEKNNEQQEKR
+126 LVKEKNEEHKGKEKR
-141 FLSLDISIKHMVK
+141 FLSLDINIKHMVK
-154 EGIQFFNCEFRIGV
+154 EGITLFNCEFRIGA
-168 GNSNLILDLKDF
+168 GNLNLILDLKDF

-191 FNDSFTYNPLKDDF
+191 FNDGFTYNPLKDEF
-205 LKEDKRIL
+205 LDEDKRVL
-213 QFIGANSDKINGR
+213 QFVASHKDMISGR
-226 YLRLRQNSLKDFL
+226 YLRLKQNNLKDFL

-248 NFNFNSINYEVKVRK
+248 NFNFNSINYEVKVKK

-279 ILSHHKKFPVILN
+279 VLSHHKKFPVLLN
-292 NTGDVMFFDRNLYL
+292 NLGDVMFFDRNLYL

-321 FLKNNTITYKKTLEN
+321 FLKNNTITYKKSLEN
-336 LKNLLEELKNISKNI
+336 LRSLLEELKNISKNI
-351 VLDENVKIFKEKLMK
+351 ILDENIRVFKEKLMK
-366 TTFYFYENKGEI
+366 TTFNLYKTKGKI

-404 DLKSEKYIEFQ
+404 DLKNEKYIEFQ

-423 REEDFCFIGDEEAMY
+423 REEDFCFIGNEEEMY
-438 DFFSKGLKKIKEHGD
+438 ELLSKGIKRLREFGEVLLSEELK
-453 VILSKELQEFKVID
+453 EFKVLD
-467 SSLISS
+467 SALISS
-473 ELSELINFYKLKFDF
+473 ELKELSNFYKLKFDF
-488 GDFNIQ
+488 GDFELR
-494 ELRESIDA
+494 ELRESIEA
-502 MKNGKRFY
+502 MKKGDRFY
-510 KTKKTYLDLEEPGI
+510 RTKKVYLDLEDPGI
-524 IHFLNLLED
+524 VNFLNLLED
-533 LGLDNISNNEINID
+533 LGLENIKDNEVYID

-553 IQEKLKDRNLSF
+553 IQEKLKDRTLSF
-565 IKGGKV
+565 IKGGNV
-571 LQEIVNKLLNK
+571 LQEIVGKLLNK

-595 ELRSYQKE
+595 ELRPYQKE
-603 GFKWIN
+603 GFKWTN
-609 EITDLGFGGVLADD
+609 EITDLGFGGILADD

-661 KFAPSLR
+661 KFAPSIR

-673 GSKTRR
+673 GSKSKR
-679 DKVLNDFKRSL
+679 DKVLRDFKRGL
-690 GIKLDY
+690 GIKI
-696 MDTFEGL
+696 
-703 DLDEEENINNSKEG
+703 EEENLKE
-717 KNKSND
+717 
-723 KNKTKKSSK
+723 K
-732 SYERYDILLTTYGTL
+732 SYEKYDVLLTTYGTL
-747 KNDEEAYDNL
+747 KNDEKAYENL

-768 NIKNPSA
+768 NIKNPTA
-775 QATLSVKK
+775 QATLSVKN

-824 RFILDEN
+824 RFILDES
-831 NLDELKSLITP
+831 NLSELKSLITP

-870 KQKQIYNSYVKAI
+870 KQKQLYSFYVKAI
-883 KTKLNESKISG
+883 KNQLNENKSSEKSG
-894 KIGNE
+894 RD

-918 IVIPEYNGGSGKLI
+918 LVVPDYTGGSSKLT

-956 VLKKIEDD
+956 VLQKIEED
-964 FKREGISH
+964 FKKEDISY

-977 GTSAKERVERV
+977 GTSAKDRVERV

-994 ESIKVFLISLKAG
+994 SNIKVFLISLKAG
-1007 GVGLNLTSASVVIHF
+1007 GVGLNLTSASMVIHF

-1031 DQATDRAHRFGQENR
+1031 DQATDRAHRFGQENK

-1090 TEEEIAK
+1090 TEEEISK

>member
-1 MPLNLEILMKNLVRR
+1 MPLNLDIFMKNLVRR

-24 GKKLIKEAY
+24 GKKLIQEAY
-33 IKDVKGKSIDGVY
+33 VKDVKGKSIDGIY
-46 HIYGRV
+46 HIYGSV
-52 LNEDKNWDY
+52 LNDDKNWDY
-61 DTHLK
+61 NTHIK
-66 INMKNNEIIG
+66 INMKNSDIMG
-76 VNCSCETFKENS
+76 TNCSCETFKENS
-88 KQVKNY
+88 KHIKNY
-94 MCKHISATGDAFYS
+94 VCKHISATNDVFYS

-113 IASKKPMIKVENR
+113 MQKNKLKSNNKPK
-126 LVKENEKNNEQQEKR
+126 LVKEKNEEHKGKEKR
-141 FLSLDISIKHMVK
+141 FLSLDINIKHMVK
-154 EGIQFFNCEFRIGV
+154 EGITLFNCEFRIGA
-168 GNSNLILDLKDF
+168 GNLNLILDLKDF

-191 FNDSFTYNPLKDDF
+191 FNDGFTYNPLKDEF
-205 LKEDKRIL
+205 LDEDKGVF
-213 QFIGANSDKINGR
+213 QFVASHKDMISGR
-226 YLRLRQNSLKDFL
+226 YLRLKQNNLKDFL

-248 NFNFNSINYEVKVRK
+248 NFNFNSINYEVKVKK

-274 GKEGF
+274 GKEEF
-279 ILSHHKKFPVILN
+279 VLSHHKKFPVLLN
-292 NTGDVMFFDRNLYL
+292 NLGDVMFFDRNLYL

-321 FLKNNTITYKKTLEN
+321 FLKNNTITYKKSLES
-336 LKNLLEELKNISKNI
+336 LRNLLEELKNISKNI
-351 VLDENVKIFKEKLMK
+351 VLDENVRAFKEKLMK
-366 TTFYFYENKGEI
+366 TTFNLYKTEGKI

-423 REEDFCFIGDEEAMY
+423 REEDFCFIGNEEEMY
-438 DFFSKGLKKIKEHGD
+438 ELFSKGIKRLRELGEVLLSEELK
-453 VILSKELQEFKVID
+453 EFKVLD

-473 ELSELINFYKLKFDF
+473 ELIELSNFYKLKFDF
-488 GDFNIQ
+488 GDFELR
-494 ELRESIDA
+494 ELRESIEA
-502 MKNGKRFY
+502 MKKGDRFY
-510 KTKKTYLDLEEPGI
+510 ITKKVYLDLEDHGI
-524 IHFLNLLED
+524 VNFLNLLED
-533 LGLDNISNNEINID
+533 LGLENIKDNEVYID

-565 IKGGKV
+565 IKGGNV
-571 LQEIVNKLLNK
+571 LQEIVGKLLNK

-595 ELRSYQKE
+595 ELRPYQKE

-661 KFAPSLR
+661 KFAPSIK

-673 GSKTRR
+673 GSKSKR
-679 DKVLNDFKRSL
+679 DKVLRDFKRGL
-690 GIKLDY
+690 GIKV
-696 MDTFEGL
+696 
-703 DLDEEENINNSKEG
+703 EEENLKE
-717 KNKSND
+717 
-723 KNKTKKSSK
+723 K
-732 SYERYDILLTTYGTL
+732 SYEKYDVLLTTYGTL
-747 KNDEEAYDNL
+747 KNDEKAYENL

-768 NIKNPSA
+768 NIKNPAA
-775 QATLSVKK
+775 QATLSVKN

-824 RFILDEN
+824 RFILDES
-831 NLDELKSLITP
+831 NLSELKSLITP

-870 KQKQIYNSYVKAI
+870 KQKQLYSFYVKAI
-883 KTKLNESKISG
+883 KNQLNENKSSEKSG
-894 KIGNE
+894 RD

-918 IVIPEYNGGSGKLI
+918 LVVPDYTGGSSKLT

-956 VLKKIEDD
+956 VLKKIEED
-964 FKREGISH
+964 FKKEEISY

-977 GTSAKERVERV
+977 GTSAKDRVERV

-994 ESIKVFLISLKAG
+994 SNIKVFLISLKAG
-1007 GVGLNLTSASVVIHF
+1007 GVGLNLTSASMVIHF

-1031 DQATDRAHRFGQENR
+1031 DQATDRAHRFGQENK

-1079 KTMDGKGLKRL
+1079 KTMDGKVLKRL
-1090 TEEEIAK
+1090 TEEEISK

>member
-1 MPLNLEILMKNLVRR
+1 MPLNLDIFMKNLVRR

-24 GKKLIKEAY
+24 GKKLIREAY
-33 IKDVKGKSIDGVY
+33 VKDVKGKSIDGIY
-46 HIYGRV
+46 HIYGSV
-52 LNEDKNWDY
+52 LNDDKNWDY
-61 DTHLK
+61 NTHIK
-66 INMKNNEIIG
+66 INMQNSDIMG
-76 VNCSCETFKENS
+76 TNCSCETFKENS
-88 KQVKNY
+88 KHIKNY
-94 MCKHISATGDAFYS
+94 VCKHISATNDVFYS

-113 IASKKPMIKVENR
+113 MQKNKLKSNNKPK
-126 LVKENEKNNEQQEKR
+126 LVKEKNEEHKGKEKR
-141 FLSLDISIKHMVK
+141 FLSLDINIKHMVK
-154 EGIQFFNCEFRIGV
+154 EGITLFNCEFRIGA
-168 GNSNLILDLKDF
+168 GNLNLILDLKDF

-191 FNDSFTYNPLKDDF
+191 FNDGFTYNPLKDEF
-205 LKEDKRIL
+205 LDEDKRVL
-213 QFIGANSDKINGR
+213 QFVASHKDMISGR
-226 YLRLRQNSLKDFL
+226 YLRLKQNNLKDFL

-248 NFNFNSINYEVKVRK
+248 NFNFNSINYEVKVKK

-279 ILSHHKKFPVILN
+279 VLSHHKKFPVLLN
-292 NTGDVMFFDRNLYL
+292 NLGDVMFFDRNLYL

-321 FLKNNTITYKKTLEN
+321 FLKNNTITYKKSLEN
-336 LKNLLEELKNISKNI
+336 LRSLLEELKNISKNI
-351 VLDENVKIFKEKLMK
+351 VLDENIRVFKEKLMK
-366 TTFYFYENKGEI
+366 TTFNLYKTKGRI

-404 DLKSEKYIEFQ
+404 DLKNEKYIEFQ

-423 REEDFCFIGDEEAMY
+423 REEDFCFIGNEEEMY
-438 DFFSKGLKKIKEHGD
+438 ELLSKGIKSLRELGEVLLSEELK
-453 VILSKELQEFKVID
+453 EFKVLD

-473 ELSELINFYKLKFDF
+473 ELKELSNFYKLKFDF
-488 GDFNIQ
+488 GDFELR
-494 ELRESIDA
+494 ELRESIEA
-502 MKNGKRFY
+502 MKKGDRFY
-510 KTKKTYLDLEEPGI
+510 RTKKVYLDLEDPGI
-524 IHFLNLLED
+524 VNFLNLLED
-533 LGLDNISNNEINID
+533 LGLKNIKDNEVYID

-565 IKGGKV
+565 IKGGNV
-571 LQEIVNKLLNK
+571 LQEIVGKLLNK
-582 EFKRKLVPKALNA
+582 EFKRKLVQKALNA
-595 ELRSYQKE
+595 ELRPYQKE

-661 KFAPSLR
+661 KFAPSIR
-668 IGLVH
+668 VGLVH
-673 GSKTRR
+673 GSKSKR
-679 DKVLNDFKRSL
+679 DKVLRDFKRGL
-690 GIKLDY
+690 GIKI
-696 MDTFEGL
+696 
-703 DLDEEENINNSKEG
+703 EEENLKE
-717 KNKSND
+717 
-723 KNKTKKSSK
+723 K
-732 SYERYDILLTTYGTL
+732 SYEKYDVLLTTYGTL
-747 KNDEEAYDNL
+747 KNDEKAYENL

-768 NIKNPSA
+768 NIKNPTA
-775 QATLSVKK
+775 QATLSVKN

-811 MPGYLFTKERFRE
+811 MPGYLFTKDRFRE
-824 RFILDEN
+824 RFILDES
-831 NLDELKSLITP
+831 NLSELKSLITP

-870 KQKQIYNSYVKAI
+870 KQKQLYSFYVKAI
-883 KTKLNESKISG
+883 KNQLNENKSSEKSG
-894 KIGNE
+894 RD

-918 IVIPEYNGGSGKLI
+918 LVVPDYTGESSKLT

-964 FKREGISH
+964 FKKEDISY

-977 GTSAKERVERV
+977 GTSAKDRVERV

-994 ESIKVFLISLKAG
+994 SNIKVFLISLKAG

-1031 DQATDRAHRFGQENR
+1031 DQATDRAHRFGQENK

-1090 TEEEIAK
+1090 TEEEISK